1 MRSVHLLRWV
11 LMAVLAATLTFAAVA
26 CGSAEEAQPQ
36 PAGATAEEMAAI
48 VQEAMA
54 AQQPGVTSE
63 EMAAAIQSAMQA
75 QQPGVT
81 TQDVA
86 SEIAKALAAQP
97 GGVTSQEMASAISS
111 AMAAQPGGV
120 TSQEMASAISSALA
134 EQPGG
139 VTSEEMASAIANAL
153 AEQPGVTT
161 DDVASEIAKALAA
174 QPGGVT
180 EEQMAMAVES
190 ALMAQPGISQE
201 DIQMAVES
209 AVEVAVAAAVQ
220 EAVTTAFA
228 QAEVVEITGVAGQA
242 MVNPNAKYGGTLT
255 IADYLF
261 PGLNHHPYEHDGHHM
276 NINSMHGKLIEFNPE
291 TEDRWDLRGD
301 LAASW
306 EVAGDGVTYTFNLD
320 PRATWHDGQPVT
332 AEDVVYS
339 LDTMQDPDTERPRP
353 TFVHLDSYYKQ
364 GNSRAVDQNT
374 VQVTIEY
381 PSGEFLPTLAL
392 AYFNIIAKHW
402 DESDLDKTKWSN
414 SMGAGPFLPGEIEN
428 DVSMEL
434 IKNPDYWKEGFPYVD
449 RIHHFIITESGP
461 TIAAFRTGRVL
472 TQSWA
477 VTPIS
482 NKEAVKLGE
491 EEPDK
496 LDVLW
501 TGSFGPAGMLM
512 PINPPFNDLR
522 IRQAFNL
529 VFDRHEFV
537 EVFGAGPGTDLAAP
551 YFGVD
556 NWYGYTAEEVA
567 NAPGY
572 RQGPN
577 GEKHPDDIAEAKRL
591 LAEWEADHPNGF
603 EATDTTDPWIYTP
616 GEGHKFTM
624 MTRISGD
631 KVSWAELQLEQ
642 LRRFLDI
649 DGTLVPIDSAAGI
662 SRYNAETGYSGAGD
676 FLVAAQDLGQLM
688 MPSTQISFF
697 DGAETCCKWLSEFAP
712 QWFRDAVVEQA
723 TEQDPEKRKEI
734 VRKMQKYLI
743 EEDPGPLLTLWHSV
757 RPHIVNKKLQNFY
770 MGPTLYSQMK
780 WEHVWIEE

>member
-1 MRSVHLLRWV
+1 MASRLVKTRFLVIVPLL
-11 LMAVLAATLTFAAVA
+11 LLLTAVA
-26 CGSAEEAQPQ
+26 CGSAEEPES
-36 PAGATAEEMAAI
+36 PDVAAI
-48 VQEAMA
+48 VQQAMA
-54 AQQPGVTSE
+54 AQQPGVTADD
-63 EMAAAIQSAMQA
+63 MASAIQSALSA
-75 QQPGVT
+75 QPGMT
-81 TQDVA
+81 TQDVG
-86 SEIAKALAAQP
+86 SEIAKAL
-97 GGVTSQEMASAISS
+97 S
-111 AMAAQPGGV
+111 AQPGGV
-120 TSQEMASAISSALA
+120 TSQEMASAISSALSA
-134 EQPGG
+134 QPGGVTSQEMASAISSALSAQPGG
-139 VTSEEMASAIANAL
+139 VTSEEMASAIANVL

-161 DDVASEIAKALAA
+161 DDVAVEIAKALAA

-190 ALMAQPGISQE
+190 ALKAQPGISPE
-201 DIQMAVES
+201 DIQMAVET
-209 AVEVAVAAAVQ
+209 AVAAAV
-220 EAVTTAFA
+220 EAAVTTAFA
-228 QAEVVEITGVAGQA
+228 QAEAVEITEVTTGQA
-242 MVNPNAKYGGTLT
+242 MANPNAKYGGTLT

-291 TEDRWDLRGD
+291 TDDHWDIRGD
-301 LAASW
+301 LAKSW

-320 PRATWHDGQPVT
+320 ERATWHDGLPVT

-353 TFVHLDSYYKQ
+353 VFTQLDSFYKQ
-364 GNSRAVDQNT
+364 GNSRALDQNT
-374 VQVTIEY
+374 VQVTIEN

-402 DESDLDKTKWSN
+402 DESDIDKTKWSN

-434 IKNPDYWKEGFPYVD
+434 IKNPDYWKEGLPYVD
-449 RIHHFIITESGP
+449 RIQHFIITESGP

-472 TQSWA
+472 TQSWL
-477 VTPIS
+477 VTPVS

-501 TGSFGPAGMLM
+501 SGSFGPAGILM

-556 NWYGYTAEEVA
+556 NWYGYTAEEIA

-577 GEKHPDDIAEAKRL
+577 GEKHPDDLAEAKRL
-591 LAEWEADHPNGF
+591 IAEWEAEHPNGF

-649 DGTLVPIDSAAGI
+649 DGTLTPIDSAAGI
-662 SRYNAETGYSGAGD
+662 SRYNAETGYGGAGD
-676 FLVAAQDLGQLM
+676 FLIAAQDLGQLM
-688 MPSTQISFF
+688 MPSTQISLFE
-697 DGAETCCKWLSEFAP
+697 GAETCCKWLSELAP

-723 TEQDPEKRKEI
+723 TEQDPEKRVEI
-734 VRKMQKYLI
+734 VRNMQKYLI

-757 RPHIVNKKLQNFY
+757 RPYIVNKKLQNFH
-770 MGPTLYSQMK
+770 MAPTVFSQLK

>member
-11 LMAVLAATLTFAAVA
+11 LMSALAAALMFAVVA
-26 CGSAEEAQPQ
+26 CGSAEEAQ

-190 ALMAQPGISQE
+190 ALMAQPGISSE

-228 QAEVVEITGVAGQA
+228 QAEEVEVTGVTGQA

-261 PGLNHHPYEHDGHHM
+261 PGLNHHPYEFYGHQM

-291 TEDRWDLRGD
+291 TEERWDIRGD
-301 LAASW
+301 LAARW
-306 EVAGDGVTYTFNLD
+306 EVAGDGVTYTFILD
-320 PRATWHDGQPVT
+320 ERATWHDGLPVT

-339 LDTMQDPDTERPRP
+339 LDTMQDPDTDRPRP
-353 TFVHLDSYYKQ
+353 AFTQLDPFYKK
-364 GNSRAVDQNT
+364 GNSRALDQST
-374 VQVTIEY
+374 VQVTIEN
-381 PSGEFLPTLAL
+381 PSGEFLPTLSL
-392 AYFNIIAKHW
+392 APFNIIAKHW
-402 DESDLDKTKWSN
+402 DESDIDTTKWSN

-449 RIHHFIITESGP
+449 RIQHFIITESGP

-472 TQSWA
+472 TQSWL
-477 VTPIS
+477 VTPLS
-482 NKEAVKLGE
+482 NKEAIKLGE

-496 LDVLW
+496 LDVVW
-501 TGSFGPAGMLM
+501 SGSFGPAGIFMT
-512 PINPPFNDLR
+512 INPPFNDLR

-529 VFDRHEFV
+529 AFDRHEFV

-551 YFGVD
+551 YYGVD
-556 NWYGYTAEEVA
+556 NWYGYTAEELA

-591 LAEWEADHPNGF
+591 IAEWEADHPNGF

-649 DGTLVPIDSAAGI
+649 DGTLTPVDSAAGI
-662 SRYNAETGYSGAGD
+662 SRYNSETGYRGAGD
-676 FLVAAQDLGQLM
+676 FLMAAQDLAMLM
-688 MPSTQISFF
+688 TPGDQTGFITALEQGS
-697 DGAETCCKWLSEFAP
+697 KWLAELAP
-712 QWFRDAVVEQA
+712 QWFKDAMVEQG

-757 RPHIVNKKLQNFY
+757 RPYIVNKKLQNFH
-770 MGPTLYSQMK
+770 MAPTLYAQLK

>member
-11 LMAVLAATLTFAAVA
+11 LMAALAAALMVAVVA
-26 CGSAEEAQPQ
+26 CGSAEPAQ

-81 TQDVA
+81 SEDVA
-86 SEIAKALAAQP
+86 AEIAKALAAQP

-111 AMAAQPGGV
+111 AMAEQPGGV
-120 TSQEMASAISSALA
+120 TSEEMASAISSALA

-153 AEQPGVTT
+153 AEQPGGVTSEEMG
-161 DDVASEIAKALAA
+161 AEIAKALAA

-190 ALMAQPGISQE
+190 ALKAQPGVSQE

-209 AVEVAVAAAVQ
+209 AVAAAVQ

-228 QAEVVEITGVAGQA
+228 QAEEVEITGVTGQA
-242 MVNPNAKYGGTLT
+242 MANPNAKYGGTLT

-261 PGLNHHPYEHDGHHM
+261 PGLNHHPYEFYGHQM

-291 TEDRWDLRGD
+291 TEERWDIRGD
-301 LAASW
+301 LAARW
-306 EVAGDGVTYTFNLD
+306 EVAGDGVTYTFILD
-320 PRATWHDGQPVT
+320 ERATWHDGLPVT

-353 TFVHLDSYYKQ
+353 AFTQLDPFYKK
-364 GNSRAVDQNT
+364 GNSRALDQNT
-374 VQVTIEY
+374 VQVTIEN
-381 PSGEFLPTLAL
+381 PSGEFLPTLSL
-392 AYFNIIAKHW
+392 APFNIIAKHW
-402 DESDLDKTKWSN
+402 GESDIDTTKWSN

-449 RIHHFIITESGP
+449 RIQHFIITESGP

-472 TQSWA
+472 TQSWL

-482 NKEAVKLGE
+482 NKEALKLGE

-496 LDVLW
+496 LDVVW
-501 TGSFGPAGMLM
+501 SGSFGPAGLFMT
-512 PINPPFNDLR
+512 INPPFNDLR

-529 VFDRHEFV
+529 AFDRHEFV
-537 EVFGAGPGTDLAAP
+537 EVFGAGPGTDLVAP
-551 YFGVD
+551 YYGVD

-591 LAEWEADHPNGF
+591 IAEWEAEHPNGF

-662 SRYNAETGYSGAGD
+662 SRYNSETGYQGAGD
-676 FLVAAQDLGQLM
+676 YLIAAQDIAMLM
-688 MPSTQISFF
+688 TPGDQTTFITGFEQ
-697 DGAETCCKWLSEFAP
+697 TTKWLTELAP
-712 QWFRDAVVEQA
+712 QWFKDAMVEQR

-734 VRKMQKYLI
+734 IRKMQKYLI
-743 EEDPGPLLTLWHSV
+743 EEDPGPLVSLWHSV
-757 RPHIVNKKLQNFY
+757 RPYIVNKKLQNFH
-770 MGPTLYSQMK
+770 MAPTLYAQLK

>member
-1 MRSVHLLRWV
+1 MLL
-11 LMAVLAATLTFAAVA
+11 AVAMA
-26 CGSAEEAQPQ
+26 CGSAEPAQPS
-36 PAGATAEEMAAI
+36 GATAEEMAVI

-81 TQDVA
+81 SEDVA

-97 GGVTSQEMASAISS
+97 GGVTSEEMASAISS
-111 AMAAQPGGV
+111 AMAEQPGGV

-153 AEQPGVTT
+153 AEQPGGVTSEEM
-161 DDVASEIAKALAA
+161 ASAIANALAEQPGGVTSDEMGVEIAKALAA

-190 ALMAQPGISQE
+190 ALMAQPGVSQE

-209 AVEVAVAAAVQ
+209 AVAAAVQ

-228 QAEVVEITGVAGQA
+228 QAGEVEVTGVTGQA

-261 PGLNHHPYEHDGHHM
+261 PGLNHHPYEFYGHQM

-291 TEDRWDLRGD
+291 TEDRWDIRGD
-301 LAASW
+301 LAKSW

-320 PRATWHDGQPVT
+320 ERATWHDGLPVT

-339 LDTMQDPDTERPRP
+339 LDAMQDPDTDRPRP
-353 TFVHLDSYYKQ
+353 AFTQLDPFYKQ
-364 GNSRAVDQNT
+364 GNSRALDQHT
-374 VQVTIEY
+374 VQVTIEN
-381 PSGEFLPTLAL
+381 PSGEFLPTLSL
-392 AYFNIIAKHW
+392 APFNIIAKHW
-402 DESDLDKTKWSN
+402 DESDIDTTKWSN

-449 RIHHFIITESGP
+449 RIQHFVITESGP

-472 TQSWA
+472 TQSWL

-482 NKEAVKLGE
+482 NKEAVRLGE

-496 LDVLW
+496 LDVVW
-501 TGSFGPAGMLM
+501 SGSFGPAGMFM
-512 PINPPFNDLR
+512 TVNPPFNDLR

-551 YFGVD
+551 YYGVD

-591 LAEWEADHPNGF
+591 IAEWEADHPNGF

-649 DGTLVPIDSAAGI
+649 DGTLTPIDSAAGI
-662 SRYNAETGYSGAGD
+662 SRYNAETGYGGAGD
-676 FLVAAQDLGQLM
+676 YLIAAQDIGMLM
-688 MPSTQISFF
+688 TPGDQTNFINGFEQ
-697 DGAETCCKWLSEFAP
+697 TTKWLTELAP
-712 QWFRDAVVEQA
+712 QWFKDAMVEQR

-757 RPHIVNKKLQNFY
+757 RPYIVNKKLQNFH
-770 MGPTLYSQMK
+770 MAPTIFAQLK

>member
-1 MRSVHLLRWV
+1 MRSVYMLRWV
-11 LMAVLAATLTFAAVA
+11 LMAVLAVALMFTVLA
-26 CGSAEEAQPQ
+26 CGSAEE
-36 PAGATAEEMAAI
+36 PAPAPTTEDMAAAI
-48 VQEAMA
+48 QQAMA
-54 AQQPGVTSE
+54 AQQPGVTAEDMAAAIQSAMQTQQPGVTAADVASEISKALRAQPGGVTSE

-81 TQDVA
+81 TEDVGA
-86 SEIAKALAAQP
+86 EISKALRAQP
-97 GGVTSQEMASAISS
+97 GGVTSED
-111 AMAAQPGGV
+111 
-120 TSQEMASAISSALA
+120 
-134 EQPGG
+134 
-139 VTSEEMASAIANAL
+139 MASAIANAL

-161 DDVASEIAKALAA
+161 DDVAAEIAKALAA

-190 ALMAQPGISQE
+190 ALKAQPGISQE
-201 DIQMAVES
+201 DIQMAVEA
-209 AVEVAVAAAVQ
+209 AVEEAVQ
-220 EAVTTAFA
+220 AAVTTAFA
-228 QAEVVEITGVAGQA
+228 QAGEVEVTGVTGQA
-242 MVNPNAKYGGTLT
+242 MANPNAKYGGTLT

-261 PGLNHHPYEHDGHHM
+261 PGLNHHPYEFYGHQM

-291 TEDRWDLRGD
+291 TEERWDIRGD
-301 LAASW
+301 LAKSW
-306 EVAGDGVTYTFNLD
+306 EVASDGVTYTFNID
-320 PRATWHDGQPVT
+320 ERATWHDGLPVT
-332 AEDVVYS
+332 AGDVVYS

-353 TFVHLDSYYKQ
+353 AFTQLDPFYKQ

-374 VQVTIEY
+374 VQVTIEN
-381 PSGEFLPTLAL
+381 PSGEFLPILAT
-392 AYFNIIAKHW
+392 APFNIIAKHW
-402 DESDLDKTKWSN
+402 GESDIDTTKWSN

-434 IKNPDYWKEGFPYVD
+434 IKNPDYWKDGLPYLD
-449 RIHHFIITESGP
+449 RIQHFIITESGP

-472 TQSWA
+472 TQSWL

-482 NKEAVKLGE
+482 NKEAIKLGE

-496 LDVLW
+496 LDVVW
-501 TGSFGPAGMLM
+501 SGSFGPAGLFMTV
-512 PINPPFNDLR
+512 NPPFNDLR

-529 VFDRHEFV
+529 AFDRHEFV
-537 EVFGAGPGTDLAAP
+537 EVFGAGPGTDLVAP

-577 GEKHPDDIAEAKRL
+577 GEKHPDDLAEAKRL
-591 LAEWEADHPNGF
+591 IAEWEAEHPNGF

-631 KVSWAELQLEQ
+631 KVSWAELQLEH

-649 DGTLVPIDSAAGI
+649 DGTLTPIDSAAGI
-662 SRYNAETGYSGAGD
+662 SRYNAGTGYGGAGD
-676 FLVAAQDLGQLM
+676 YLIAAQDIAMLM
-688 MPSTQISFF
+688 TPGDQTNFINGFEQ
-697 DGAETCCKWLSEFAP
+697 TTKWLSELAP
-712 QWFRDAVVEQA
+712 QWFKDAMVEQN

-743 EEDPGPLLTLWHSV
+743 EEDPGPLVSLWHSV
-757 RPHIVNKKLQNFY
+757 RPYIVNKKLQNFH
-770 MGPTLYSQMK
+770 MAPTLYAQLK
-780 WEHVWIEE
+780 WEHVWIEEE

>member
-1 MRSVHLLRWV
+1 MRSVYLLRWI
-11 LMAVLAATLTFAAVA
+11 LMAVLAATLMFTAMA
-26 CGSAEEAQPQ
+26 CGSAEA
-36 PAGATAEEMAAI
+36 PAPPAPTPVNFAAI
-48 VQEAMA
+48 VQEAMQ
-54 AQQPGVTSE
+54 AQQPGVTAE
-63 EMAAAIQSAMQA
+63 GVAGAIQSALA

-81 TQDVA
+81 TQDVG
-86 SEIAKALAAQP
+86 SEIAKALRAQP
-97 GGVTSQEMASAISS
+97 GGVTSQ
-111 AMAAQPGGV
+111 
-120 TSQEMASAISSALA
+120 
-134 EQPGG
+134 
-139 VTSEEMASAIANAL
+139 EMASAIANAL

-161 DDVASEIAKALAA
+161 EEVGSEIAKALRA

-180 EEQMAMAVES
+180 EEQMAMAVEG
-190 ALMAQPGISQE
+190 ALKAQPGVSQE
-201 DIQMAVES
+201 DIQR
-209 AVEVAVAAAVQ
+209 AVAAAVEEAVQ
-220 EAVTTAFA
+220 AAVTTAFGQVA
-228 QAEVVEITGVAGQA
+228 AVEITGVTGQA

-261 PGLNHHPYEHDGHHM
+261 PGLNHHPYEFYGHQM

-291 TEDRWDLRGD
+291 TEERWDIRGD

-306 EVAGDGVTYTFNLD
+306 EVASDGVTYTFNLD
-320 PRATWHDGQPVT
+320 ERATWHDGLPVT

-353 TFVHLDSYYKQ
+353 AFTQLDSFYKQ
-364 GNSRAVDQNT
+364 GNSRAVDQDT
-374 VQVTIEY
+374 VQVTIEN
-381 PSGEFLPTLAL
+381 PSGEFIPTLAL
-392 AYFNIIAKHW
+392 SPFNIIAKHW
-402 DESDLDKTKWSN
+402 DESDIDTTKWSN

-428 DVSMEL
+428 DVSIEL

-449 RIHHFIITESGP
+449 RIQHFIITESGP

-472 TQSWA
+472 TQSWL
-477 VTPIS
+477 VTPMS
-482 NKEAVKLGE
+482 NKEAIKLGE

-496 LDVLW
+496 LDVVW
-501 TGSFGPAGMLM
+501 SGSFGPAGMFM
-512 PINPPFNDLR
+512 TINPPFNDLR

-551 YFGVD
+551 YYGVD

-567 NAPGY
+567 NSPGY

-591 LAEWEADHPNGF
+591 IAEWEAEHPNGF

-649 DGTLVPIDSAAGI
+649 DGTLTPIDSAAGI
-662 SRYNAETGYSGAGD
+662 SRYNAGTGYRGAGD
-676 FLVAAQDLGQLM
+676 YLIAAQDIAMLM
-688 MPSTQISFF
+688 TPGDQTTFI
-697 DGAETCCKWLSEFAP
+697 DGFEDTTKWKTELAP
-712 QWFRDAVVEQA
+712 QWFKDAMVEQR

-757 RPHIVNKKLQNFY
+757 RPYIVNKKLQNFH
-770 MGPTLYSQMK
+770 MAPTLYSQLK
-780 WEHVWIEE
+780 WEHVWIQE

>member
-1 MRSVHLLRWV
+1 MRSVYLLRWI
-11 LMAVLAATLTFAAVA
+11 LMAVLAATLMFTAMA
-26 CGSAEEAQPQ
+26 CGSAEA
-36 PAGATAEEMAAI
+36 PAPPAPTPVNFAAI
-48 VQEAMA
+48 VQEAMQ
-54 AQQPGVTSE
+54 AQQPGVTAE
-63 EMAAAIQSAMQA
+63 DMAAAIQQAMQA

-81 TQDVA
+81 TQDVG
-86 SEIAKALAAQP
+86 SEIAKALRAQP
-97 GGVTSQEMASAISS
+97 GGVTSQ
-111 AMAAQPGGV
+111 
-120 TSQEMASAISSALA
+120 
-134 EQPGG
+134 
-139 VTSEEMASAIANAL
+139 EMASAIANAL

-161 DDVASEIAKALAA
+161 DDMAAEIAKALRA

-190 ALMAQPGISQE
+190 ALKAQPGISPE
-201 DIQMAVES
+201 DIQMAVAA
-209 AVEVAVAAAVQ
+209 AVEVAVQA
-220 EAVTTAFA
+220 AVTTAFGQVTA
-228 QAEVVEITGVAGQA
+228 VEITGVTGQA
-242 MVNPNAKYGGTLT
+242 MANPNAKYGGTLT

-261 PGLNHHPYEHDGHHM
+261 PGLNHHPYEFYGHQM

-291 TEDRWDLRGD
+291 TEDRWDIRGD

-320 PRATWHDGQPVT
+320 ERATWHDGLPVT

-353 TFVHLDSYYKQ
+353 AFTQLDSFYKQ

-374 VQVTIEY
+374 VQVTIEN
-381 PSGEFLPTLAL
+381 PSGEFIPTLAL
-392 AYFNIIAKHW
+392 SPFNIIAKHW
-402 DESDLDKTKWSN
+402 GESDIDTTKWSN

-428 DVSMEL
+428 DVSIEL
-434 IKNPDYWKEGFPYVD
+434 IKNPDYWKEGLPYVD
-449 RIHHFIITESGP
+449 RIQHFIITESGP

-472 TQSWA
+472 TQSWL
-477 VTPIS
+477 VTPMS
-482 NKEAVKLGE
+482 NKEAIKLGE

-496 LDVLW
+496 LDVVW
-501 TGSFGPAGMLM
+501 SGSFGPAGIFMT
-512 PINPPFNDLR
+512 INPPFNDLR

-537 EVFGAGPGTDLAAP
+537 DVFGAGPGTDLAAP
-551 YFGVD
+551 YYGVD

-567 NAPGY
+567 NSPGY

-591 LAEWEADHPNGF
+591 IAEWEAEHPNGF

-649 DGTLVPIDSAAGI
+649 DGTLTPIDSAAGI
-662 SRYNAETGYSGAGD
+662 SRYNAGTGYRGAGD
-676 FLVAAQDLGQLM
+676 YLIAAQDIAMLM
-688 MPSTQISFF
+688 TPGDQTTFI
-697 DGAETCCKWLSEFAP
+697 DGFEDTTKWKTELAP
-712 QWFRDAVVEQA
+712 QWFKDAMVEQR

-743 EEDPGPLLTLWHSV
+743 EEDPGPLLSLWHSV
-757 RPHIVNKKLQNFY
+757 RPYIVNKKLQNFH
-770 MGPTLYSQMK
+770 MAPTLYSQLK
-780 WEHVWIEE
+780 WEHVWIQE

>member
-11 LMAVLAATLTFAAVA
+11 LMAALSVALMVAVVA
-26 CGSAEEAQPQ
+26 CGSAEPAQ

-120 TSQEMASAISSALA
+120 TSEEMASAISSALA

-161 DDVASEIAKALAA
+161 DDVAAEIAKALAA

-190 ALMAQPGISQE
+190 ALKAQPGVSQE

-209 AVEVAVAAAVQ
+209 AVAAAVQ

-228 QAEVVEITGVAGQA
+228 QAEEVEVTGVTGQA

-261 PGLNHHPYEHDGHHM
+261 PGLNHHPYEFYGHQM

-291 TEDRWDLRGD
+291 TEERWDIRGD
-301 LAASW
+301 LAARW
-306 EVAGDGVTYTFNLD
+306 EVAGDGVTYTFTLD
-320 PRATWHDGQPVT
+320 ERATWHDGLPVT

-339 LDTMQDPDTERPRP
+339 LDTMQDPDTDRPRP
-353 TFVHLDSYYKQ
+353 AFTQLDSFYKK
-364 GNSRAVDQNT
+364 GNSRALDQNT
-374 VQVTIEY
+374 VQVTIEN
-381 PSGEFLPTLAL
+381 PSGEFLPTLSL
-392 AYFNIIAKHW
+392 APFNIIAKHW
-402 DESDLDKTKWSN
+402 DESDIDTTKWSN

-472 TQSWA
+472 TQSWL
-477 VTPIS
+477 VTPLS

-496 LDVLW
+496 LDVVW
-501 TGSFGPAGMLM
+501 SGSFGPAGIFMT
-512 PINPPFNDLR
+512 INPPFNDLR

-529 VFDRHEFV
+529 AFDRHEFV

-551 YFGVD
+551 YYGVD
-556 NWYGYTAEEVA
+556 NWYGYTAEELA
-567 NAPGY
+567 NAPGF

-591 LAEWEADHPNGF
+591 IAEWEADHPNGF

-649 DGTLVPIDSAAGI
+649 DGTLTPVDSAAGI
-662 SRYNAETGYSGAGD
+662 SRYNSETGYRGAGD
-676 FLVAAQDLGQLM
+676 FLMAAQDLAMLM
-688 MPSTQISFF
+688 TPGDQTGFITALEQGS
-697 DGAETCCKWLSEFAP
+697 KWTTELAP
-712 QWFRDAVVEQA
+712 QWFKDAMVEQG

-757 RPHIVNKKLQNFY
+757 RPYIVNKKLQNFH
-770 MGPTLYSQMK
+770 MAPTLYAQLK

>member
-1 MRSVHLLRWV
+1 MRSVYLLRWI
-11 LMAVLAATLTFAAVA
+11 LMAVLAATLMFTAMA
-26 CGSAEEAQPQ
+26 CGSAEA
-36 PAGATAEEMAAI
+36 PAPPAPTPVNFAAI
-48 VQEAMA
+48 VQEAMQ
-54 AQQPGVTSE
+54 AQQPGVTAE
-63 EMAAAIQSAMQA
+63 DMAAAIQQAMQA

-81 TQDVA
+81 TQDVG
-86 SEIAKALAAQP
+86 SEIAKALRAQP
-97 GGVTSQEMASAISS
+97 GGVTSQEMASAI
-111 AMAAQPGGV
+111 AN
-120 TSQEMASAISSALA
+120 ALA

-139 VTSEEMASAIANAL
+139 VTSDEMGATIAN
-153 AEQPGVTT
+153 
-161 DDVASEIAKALAA
+161 ALAA

-190 ALMAQPGISQE
+190 ALKAQPGISPE
-201 DIQMAVES
+201 DIQMAVAA
-209 AVEVAVAAAVQ
+209 AVEVAVQA
-220 EAVTTAFA
+220 AVTTAFGQVTA
-228 QAEVVEITGVAGQA
+228 VEITGVTGQA
-242 MVNPNAKYGGTLT
+242 MANPNAKYGGTLT

-261 PGLNHHPYEHDGHHM
+261 PGLNHHPYEFYGHQM

-291 TEDRWDLRGD
+291 TEDRWDIRGD

-320 PRATWHDGQPVT
+320 ERATWHDGLPVT

-353 TFVHLDSYYKQ
+353 AFTQLDPFYKQ

-374 VQVTIEY
+374 VQVTIEN
-381 PSGEFLPTLAL
+381 PSGEFLPTLSL
-392 AYFNIIAKHW
+392 AVFNIIAKHW
-402 DESDLDKTKWSN
+402 GESDIDTTKWSN

-449 RIHHFIITESGP
+449 RIQHFIITESGP

-472 TQSWA
+472 TQSWL
-477 VTPIS
+477 VTPMS
-482 NKEAVKLGE
+482 NKEAIKLGE

-496 LDVLW
+496 LDVVW
-501 TGSFGPAGMLM
+501 SGSFGPAGIFMT
-512 PINPPFNDLR
+512 INPPFNDLR

-537 EVFGAGPGTDLAAP
+537 DVFGAGPGTDLAAP
-551 YFGVD
+551 YYGVD

-567 NAPGY
+567 NSPGY

-591 LAEWEADHPNGF
+591 IAEWEAEHPNGF

-649 DGTLVPIDSAAGI
+649 DGTLTPIDSAAGI
-662 SRYNAETGYSGAGD
+662 SRYNAGTGYRGAGD
-676 FLVAAQDLGQLM
+676 YLIAAQDIAMLM
-688 MPSTQISFF
+688 TPGDQTTFI
-697 DGAETCCKWLSEFAP
+697 DGFEDTTKWKTELAP
-712 QWFRDAVVEQA
+712 QWFKDAMVEQR

-757 RPHIVNKKLQNFY
+757 RPYIVNKKLQNFH
-770 MGPTLYSQMK
+770 MAPTLYSQLK
-780 WEHVWIEE
+780 WEHVWIQE

>member
-11 LMAVLAATLTFAAVA
+11 LMAALSVALMVAVMA
-26 CGSAEEAQPQ
+26 CGSAEPAQ

-81 TQDVA
+81 SEDVA

-161 DDVASEIAKALAA
+161 DDVAAEIAKALAA

-190 ALMAQPGISQE
+190 ALKAQPGISQE

-228 QAEVVEITGVAGQA
+228 QAEEVEVTGVTGQA

-261 PGLNHHPYEHDGHHM
+261 PGLNHHPYEFYGHQM

-291 TEDRWDLRGD
+291 TEERWDIRGD
-301 LAASW
+301 LAARW
-306 EVAGDGVTYTFNLD
+306 EVAGDGVTYTFILD
-320 PRATWHDGQPVT
+320 ERATWHDGMPVT

-339 LDTMQDPDTERPRP
+339 LDTMQDPDTDRPRP
-353 TFVHLDSYYKQ
+353 AFTQLDSFYKK
-364 GNSRAVDQNT
+364 GNSRALDQNT
-374 VQVTIEY
+374 VQVTIEN
-381 PSGEFLPTLAL
+381 PSGEFLPTLSL
-392 AYFNIIAKHW
+392 APFNIIAKHW
-402 DESDLDKTKWSN
+402 DESDIDTTKWSN

-472 TQSWA
+472 TQSWL

-496 LDVLW
+496 LDVVW
-501 TGSFGPAGMLM
+501 SGSFGPAGIFMT
-512 PINPPFNDLR
+512 INPPFNDLR

-529 VFDRHEFV
+529 AFDRHEFV

-551 YFGVD
+551 YYGVD
-556 NWYGYTAEEVA
+556 NWYGYTAEELA
-567 NAPGY
+567 NAPGF

-591 LAEWEADHPNGF
+591 IAEWEADHPNGF

-649 DGTLVPIDSAAGI
+649 DGTLTPVDSAAGI
-662 SRYNAETGYSGAGD
+662 SRYNSETGYRGAGD
-676 FLVAAQDLGQLM
+676 FLMAAQDLAMLM
-688 MPSTQISFF
+688 TPGDQTGFITALEQGS
-697 DGAETCCKWLSEFAP
+697 KWLSELAP
-712 QWFRDAVVEQA
+712 QWFKDAMVEQG

-757 RPHIVNKKLQNFY
+757 RPYIVNKKLQNFH
-770 MGPTLYSQMK
+770 MAPTLYAQLK

>member
-11 LMAVLAATLTFAAVA
+11 LMAVLTVALMFAVMA
-26 CGSAEEAQPQ
+26 CGSAEPAQ

-161 DDVASEIAKALAA
+161 DDVAAEIAKALAA

-228 QAEVVEITGVAGQA
+228 QAEEVEITGVTGQA
-242 MVNPNAKYGGTLT
+242 MANPNAKYGGTLT

-261 PGLNHHPYEHDGHHM
+261 PGLNHHPYEHSGHQL

-291 TEDRWDLRGD
+291 TEDRWDIRGD
-301 LAASW
+301 LAATW
-306 EVAGDGVTYTFNLD
+306 GVAGDGVTYTFNLD
-320 PRATWHDGQPVT
+320 ERATWHDGQPVT

-353 TFVHLDSYYKQ
+353 NFNILDSHYKQ
-364 GNSRAVDQNT
+364 GNSRALDQNT
-374 VQVTIEY
+374 VAVTIEN
-381 PSGEFLPTLAL
+381 PSAEFLPILAL
-392 AYFNIIAKHW
+392 AYFSIIAKHW
-402 DESDLDKTKWSN
+402 DESDIDTTKWSN

-449 RIHHFIITESGP
+449 RIQHFVITESGP

-472 TQSWA
+472 TQSWL
-477 VTPIS
+477 VTPLS
-482 NKEAVKLGE
+482 NKEAKKLGE

-501 TGSFGPAGMLM
+501 SGSFGPAGMFM
-512 PINPPFNDLR
+512 TINPPFNDLR

-529 VFDRHEFV
+529 AFDRHEFV

-591 LAEWEADHPNGF
+591 IAEWEADHPNGF

-662 SRYNAETGYSGAGD
+662 SRYSAETGYRGAGD
-676 FLVAAQDLGQLM
+676 FLVAAQDLGMLMTPGAQL
-688 MPSTQISFF
+688 SLIDAIEQT
-697 DGAETCCKWLSEFAP
+697 TKWKTELAP
-712 QWFRDAVVEQA
+712 QWFKDAMVEQG

-743 EEDPGPLLTLWHSV
+743 EEDPGPLVTLWHSV
-757 RPHIVNKKLQNFY
+757 RPYIVNKKLQNFH
-770 MGPTLYSQMK
+770 MAPTLYAQLK

>member
-1 MRSVHLLRWV
+1 MRSVYLLRWI
-11 LMAVLAATLTFAAVA
+11 LMAVLAATLMFTAMA
-26 CGSAEEAQPQ
+26 CGSAEA
-36 PAGATAEEMAAI
+36 PAPPAPTPVNFAAI
-48 VQEAMA
+48 VQEAMQ
-54 AQQPGVTSE
+54 AQQPGVTAE
-63 EMAAAIQSAMQA
+63 DMAAAIQEAMQA

-81 TQDVA
+81 TQDVG
-86 SEIAKALAAQP
+86 SEIAKALRAQP
-97 GGVTSQEMASAISS
+97 GGVTSQ
-111 AMAAQPGGV
+111 
-120 TSQEMASAISSALA
+120 
-134 EQPGG
+134 
-139 VTSEEMASAIANAL
+139 EMASAIANAL

-161 DDVASEIAKALAA
+161 DDMAAEIAKALRA

-190 ALMAQPGISQE
+190 ALKAQPGISTE

-209 AVEVAVAAAVQ
+209 AVEVAVAAAV
-220 EAVTTAFA
+220 TTAFA
-228 QAEVVEITGVAGQA
+228 QAGEVEITGVTGQA
-242 MVNPNAKYGGTLT
+242 MANPNAKYGGTLT
-255 IADYLF
+255 IANYLF
-261 PGLNHHPYEHDGHHM
+261 PGLNHHPYEFYGHQM

-291 TEDRWDLRGD
+291 TEDRWDIRGD
-301 LAASW
+301 LAARW

-320 PRATWHDGQPVT
+320 ERATWHDGLPVT

-353 TFVHLDSYYKQ
+353 AFTQLDPFYKQ

-374 VQVTIEY
+374 VQVTIEN
-381 PSGEFLPTLAL
+381 PSGEFLPTLSL
-392 AYFNIIAKHW
+392 AVFNIIAKHLG
-402 DESDLDKTKWSN
+402 ESDIDTTKWSN

-434 IKNPDYWKEGFPYVD
+434 IKNPDYWKEGLPYVD
-449 RIHHFIITESGP
+449 RIQHFIITESGP

-472 TQSWA
+472 TQSWL
-477 VTPIS
+477 VTPMS
-482 NKEAVKLGE
+482 NKEAIKLGE

-496 LDVLW
+496 LDVVW
-501 TGSFGPAGMLM
+501 SGSFGPAGMFM
-512 PINPPFNDLR
+512 TINPPFNDLR

-537 EVFGAGPGTDLAAP
+537 DVFGAGPGTDLAAP
-551 YFGVD
+551 YYGVD

-567 NAPGY
+567 NSPGY

-591 LAEWEADHPNGF
+591 IAEWEAEHPNGF

-649 DGTLVPIDSAAGI
+649 DGTLTPVDSAAGI
-662 SRYNAETGYSGAGD
+662 SRYNSETGYRGAGD
-676 FLVAAQDLGQLM
+676 FLMAAQDLAMLM
-688 MPSTQISFF
+688 TPGDQTGFITALEQGS
-697 DGAETCCKWLSEFAP
+697 KWKTELAP
-712 QWFRDAVVEQA
+712 QWFKDAMVEQG

-757 RPHIVNKKLQNFY
+757 RPYIVNKKLQNFH
-770 MGPTLYSQMK
+770 MAPTLYSQLK
-780 WEHVWIEE
+780 WEHVWIQE

>member
-1 MRSVHLLRWV
+1 MRSVYLLRWI
-11 LMAVLAATLTFAAVA
+11 LMAVLAATLMFTAMA
-26 CGSAEEAQPQ
+26 CGSAEA
-36 PAGATAEEMAAI
+36 PAPPAPTPVNFAAI
-48 VQEAMA
+48 VQEAMQ
-54 AQQPGVTSE
+54 AQQPGVTAE
-63 EMAAAIQSAMQA
+63 DMAAAIQQAMQA

-81 TQDVA
+81 TQDVG
-86 SEIAKALAAQP
+86 SEIAKALRAQP
-97 GGVTSQEMASAISS
+97 GGVTSQ
-111 AMAAQPGGV
+111 
-120 TSQEMASAISSALA
+120 
-134 EQPGG
+134 
-139 VTSEEMASAIANAL
+139 EMASAIANAL

-161 DDVASEIAKALAA
+161 DDMAAEIAKALRA

-190 ALMAQPGISQE
+190 ALKAQPGISQE
-201 DIQMAVES
+201 DIQS
-209 AVEVAVAAAVQ
+209 AVETAVAAAV
-220 EAVTTAFA
+220 EAAVTTAFA
-228 QAEVVEITGVAGQA
+228 QAEAVEITEVTTGQA
-242 MVNPNAKYGGTLT
+242 MANPNAKYGGTLT

-291 TEDRWDLRGD
+291 TDDHWDIRGD

-320 PRATWHDGQPVT
+320 ERATWHDGLPVT

-353 TFVHLDSYYKQ
+353 VFTQLDSFYKK

-374 VQVTIEY
+374 VQLTIEN

-402 DESDLDKTKWSN
+402 DESDIDKTKWSN

-434 IKNPDYWKEGFPYVD
+434 IKNPDYWKEGLPYVD
-449 RIHHFIITESGP
+449 RIQHFIITESGP

-472 TQSWA
+472 TQSWL
-477 VTPIS
+477 VTPLS

-501 TGSFGPAGMLM
+501 SGSFGPAGILM

-567 NAPGY
+567 NSPGY
-572 RQGPN
+572 RQLN
-577 GEKHPDDIAEAKRL
+577 GEKHPDDLAEAKRL
-591 LAEWEADHPNGF
+591 LAEWEAEHPNGF

-649 DGTLVPIDSAAGI
+649 DGTLTPIDSAAGI

-676 FLVAAQDLGQLM
+676 FLMAAQDLGQLM
-688 MPSTQISFF
+688 MPSTQISLFE
-697 DGAETCCKWLSEFAP
+697 GAETCCKWLSELAP

-723 TEQDPEKRKEI
+723 TEQDPEKRVEI
-734 VRKMQKYLI
+734 VRNMQKYLI

-757 RPHIVNKKLQNFY
+757 RPYIVNKKLQNFH
-770 MGPTLYSQMK
+770 MTPTIYAQLK

>member
-1 MRSVHLLRWV
+1 MRSVYLLRWI
-11 LMAVLAATLTFAAVA
+11 LMAVLAATLMFTAMA
-26 CGSAEEAQPQ
+26 CGSAEA
-36 PAGATAEEMAAI
+36 PAPPAPTPVNFAAI
-48 VQEAMA
+48 VQEAMQ
-54 AQQPGVTSE
+54 AQQPGVTAE
-63 EMAAAIQSAMQA
+63 DMAAAIQQAMQA

-81 TQDVA
+81 TQDVG
-86 SEIAKALAAQP
+86 SEIAKALRAQP
-97 GGVTSQEMASAISS
+97 GGVTSQ
-111 AMAAQPGGV
+111 
-120 TSQEMASAISSALA
+120 
-134 EQPGG
+134 
-139 VTSEEMASAIANAL
+139 EMASAIANAL

-161 DDVASEIAKALAA
+161 DDMAAEIAKALRA

-190 ALMAQPGISQE
+190 ALKAQPGISPE
-201 DIQMAVES
+201 DIQMAVAA
-209 AVEVAVAAAVQ
+209 AVEVAVQA
-220 EAVTTAFA
+220 AVTTAFGQVTA
-228 QAEVVEITGVAGQA
+228 VEITGVTGQA
-242 MVNPNAKYGGTLT
+242 MANPNAKYGGTLT

-261 PGLNHHPYEHDGHHM
+261 PGLNHHPYEFYGHQM

-291 TEDRWDLRGD
+291 TEDRWDIRGD

-320 PRATWHDGQPVT
+320 ERATWHDGLPVT

-353 TFVHLDSYYKQ
+353 VFTQLDSFYKK

-374 VQVTIEY
+374 VQLTIEN

-402 DESDLDKTKWSN
+402 DESDIDKTKWSN

-434 IKNPDYWKEGFPYVD
+434 IKNPDYWKEGLPYVD
-449 RIHHFIITESGP
+449 RIQHFIITESGP

-472 TQSWA
+472 TQSWL
-477 VTPIS
+477 VTPMS
-482 NKEAVKLGE
+482 NKEAIKLGE

-496 LDVLW
+496 LDVVW
-501 TGSFGPAGMLM
+501 SGSFGPAGMFM
-512 PINPPFNDLR
+512 TINPPFNDLR

-537 EVFGAGPGTDLAAP
+537 DVFGAGPGTDLAAP
-551 YFGVD
+551 YYGVD

-567 NAPGY
+567 NSPGY

-591 LAEWEADHPNGF
+591 IAEWEAEHPNGF

-649 DGTLVPIDSAAGI
+649 DGTLTPIDSAAGI
-662 SRYNAETGYSGAGD
+662 SRYNAGTGYRGAGD
-676 FLVAAQDLGQLM
+676 YLIAAQDIAMLM
-688 MPSTQISFF
+688 TPGDQTTFI
-697 DGAETCCKWLSEFAP
+697 DGFEDTTKWKTELAP
-712 QWFRDAVVEQA
+712 QWFKDAMVEQR

-743 EEDPGPLLTLWHSV
+743 EEDPGPLLSLWHSV
-757 RPHIVNKKLQNFY
+757 RPYIVNKKLQNFH
-770 MGPTLYSQMK
+770 MAPTLYSQLK
-780 WEHVWIEE
+780 WEHVWIQE

>member
-1 MRSVHLLRWV
+1 
-11 LMAVLAATLTFAAVA
+11 MAVLAATLMFTAMA
-26 CGSAEEAQPQ
+26 CGSAEA
-36 PAGATAEEMAAI
+36 PAPPAPTPVNFAAI
-48 VQEAMA
+48 VQEAMQ
-54 AQQPGVTSE
+54 AQQPGVTAE
-63 EMAAAIQSAMQA
+63 DMAAAIQQAMQA

-81 TQDVA
+81 TQDVG
-86 SEIAKALAAQP
+86 SEIAKALRAQP
-97 GGVTSQEMASAISS
+97 GGVTSQEMASAI
-111 AMAAQPGGV
+111 AN
-120 TSQEMASAISSALA
+120 ALA

-139 VTSEEMASAIANAL
+139 VTSDEMGATIAN
-153 AEQPGVTT
+153 
-161 DDVASEIAKALAA
+161 ALAA

-190 ALMAQPGISQE
+190 ALKAQPGISPE
-201 DIQMAVES
+201 DIQMAVAA
-209 AVEVAVAAAVQ
+209 AVEVAVQA
-220 EAVTTAFA
+220 AVTTAFGQVTA
-228 QAEVVEITGVAGQA
+228 VEITGVTGQA
-242 MVNPNAKYGGTLT
+242 MANPNAKYGGTLT

-261 PGLNHHPYEHDGHHM
+261 PGLNHHPYEFYGHQM

-291 TEDRWDLRGD
+291 TEDRWDIRGD

-320 PRATWHDGQPVT
+320 ERATWHDGLPVT

-353 TFVHLDSYYKQ
+353 AFTQLDPFYKQ

-374 VQVTIEY
+374 VQVTIEN
-381 PSGEFLPTLAL
+381 PSGEFLPTLSL
-392 AYFNIIAKHW
+392 AVFNIIAKHW
-402 DESDLDKTKWSN
+402 GESDIDTTKWSN

-434 IKNPDYWKEGFPYVD
+434 IKNPDYWKEGLPYVD
-449 RIHHFIITESGP
+449 RIQHFIITESGP

-472 TQSWA
+472 TQSWL
-477 VTPIS
+477 VTPMS
-482 NKEAVKLGE
+482 NKEAIKLGE

-496 LDVLW
+496 LDVVW
-501 TGSFGPAGMLM
+501 SGSFGPAGMFM
-512 PINPPFNDLR
+512 TINPPFNDLR

-529 VFDRHEFV
+529 AFDRHEFV

-551 YFGVD
+551 YYGVD
-556 NWYGYTAEEVA
+556 NWYGYTAEELA

-591 LAEWEADHPNGF
+591 IAEWEAEHPNGF

-649 DGTLVPIDSAAGI
+649 DGTLTPIDSAAGI
-662 SRYNAETGYSGAGD
+662 SRYNAGTGYRGAGD
-676 FLVAAQDLGQLM
+676 YLIAAQDIAMLM
-688 MPSTQISFF
+688 TPGDQTTFI
-697 DGAETCCKWLSEFAP
+697 DGFEDTTKWKTELAP
-712 QWFRDAVVEQA
+712 QWFKDAMVEQR

-743 EEDPGPLLTLWHSV
+743 EEDPGPLLSLWHSV
-757 RPHIVNKKLQNFY
+757 RPYIVNKKLQNFH
-770 MGPTLYSQMK
+770 MAPTLYSQLK
-780 WEHVWIEE
+780 WEHVWIQE

>member
-1 MRSVHLLRWV
+1 MRSVYLLRWI
-11 LMAVLAATLTFAAVA
+11 LMAVLAATLMFTAMA
-26 CGSAEEAQPQ
+26 CGSAEA
-36 PAGATAEEMAAI
+36 PAPPAPTPVNFAAI
-48 VQEAMA
+48 VQEAMQ
-54 AQQPGVTSE
+54 AQQPGVTAE
-63 EMAAAIQSAMQA
+63 DMAAAIQQAMQA

-81 TQDVA
+81 TQDVG
-86 SEIAKALAAQP
+86 SEIAKALRAQP
-97 GGVTSQEMASAISS
+97 GGVTSQ
-111 AMAAQPGGV
+111 
-120 TSQEMASAISSALA
+120 
-134 EQPGG
+134 
-139 VTSEEMASAIANAL
+139 EMASAIANAL

-161 DDVASEIAKALAA
+161 DDMAAEIAKALRA

-190 ALMAQPGISQE
+190 ALKAQPGISPE
-201 DIQMAVES
+201 DIQS
-209 AVEVAVAAAVQ
+209 AVETAVAAAV
-220 EAVTTAFA
+220 EAAVTTAFA
-228 QAEVVEITGVAGQA
+228 QAEAVEITEVTTGQA
-242 MVNPNAKYGGTLT
+242 MANPNAKYGGTLT

-291 TEDRWDLRGD
+291 TDDHWDIRGD

-320 PRATWHDGQPVT
+320 ERATWHDGLPVT

-353 TFVHLDSYYKQ
+353 AFTQLDSFYKQ

-374 VQVTIEY
+374 VQVTIEN

-402 DESDLDKTKWSN
+402 DESDIDTTKWSN

-434 IKNPDYWKEGFPYVD
+434 IKNPDYWKEGLPYVD
-449 RIHHFIITESGP
+449 RIQHFIITESGP

-472 TQSWA
+472 TQSWL
-477 VTPIS
+477 VTPLS

-501 TGSFGPAGMLM
+501 SGSFGPAGILM

-551 YFGVD
+551 YYGVD

-567 NAPGY
+567 NSPGY

-577 GEKHPDDIAEAKRL
+577 GEKHPDDYSRGQ
-591 LAEWEADHPNGF
+591 EADRRVG
-603 EATDTTDPWIYTP
+603 
-616 GEGHKFTM
+616 
-624 MTRISGD
+624 SG
-631 KVSWAELQLEQ
+631 
-642 LRRFLDI
+642 
-649 DGTLVPIDSAAGI
+649 T
-662 SRYNAETGYSGAGD
+662 
-676 FLVAAQDLGQLM
+676 
-688 MPSTQISFF
+688 
-697 DGAETCCKWLSEFAP
+697 P
-712 QWFRDAVVEQA
+712 QWLR
-723 TEQDPEKRKEI
+723 
-734 VRKMQKYLI
+734 
-743 EEDPGPLLTLWHSV
+743 GH
-757 RPHIVNKKLQNFY
+757 
-770 MGPTLYSQMK
+770 
-780 WEHVWIEE
+780 

>member
-1 MRSVHLLRWV
+1 MRSVYLLRWI
-11 LMAVLAATLTFAAVA
+11 LMAVLAATLMFTAMA
-26 CGSAEEAQPQ
+26 CGSAEA
-36 PAGATAEEMAAI
+36 PAPPAPTPVNFAAI
-48 VQEAMA
+48 VQEAMQ
-54 AQQPGVTSE
+54 AQQPGVTAE
-63 EMAAAIQSAMQA
+63 DMAAAIQQAMQA

-81 TQDVA
+81 TQDVG
-86 SEIAKALAAQP
+86 SEIAKALRAQP
-97 GGVTSQEMASAISS
+97 GGVTSQEMASAI
-111 AMAAQPGGV
+111 AN
-120 TSQEMASAISSALA
+120 ALA

-139 VTSEEMASAIANAL
+139 VTSDEMGATIAN
-153 AEQPGVTT
+153 
-161 DDVASEIAKALAA
+161 ALAA

-190 ALMAQPGISQE
+190 ALKAQPGISPE
-201 DIQMAVES
+201 DIQMAVAA
-209 AVEVAVAAAVQ
+209 AVEVAVQA
-220 EAVTTAFA
+220 AVTTAFGQVTA
-228 QAEVVEITGVAGQA
+228 VEITGVTGQA
-242 MVNPNAKYGGTLT
+242 MANPNAKYGGTLT

-261 PGLNHHPYEHDGHHM
+261 PGLNHHPYEFYGHQM

-291 TEDRWDLRGD
+291 TEDRWDIRGD

-320 PRATWHDGQPVT
+320 ERATWHDGLPVT

-353 TFVHLDSYYKQ
+353 AFTQLDSFYKQ

-374 VQVTIEY
+374 VQVTIEN
-381 PSGEFLPTLAL
+381 PSGEFIPTLAL
-392 AYFNIIAKHW
+392 SPFNIIAKHW
-402 DESDLDKTKWSN
+402 GESDIDTTKWSN

-428 DVSMEL
+428 DVSIEL
-434 IKNPDYWKEGFPYVD
+434 IKNPDYWKEGLPYVD
-449 RIHHFIITESGP
+449 RIQHFIITESGP

-472 TQSWA
+472 TQSWL
-477 VTPIS
+477 VTPMS
-482 NKEAVKLGE
+482 NKEAIKLGE

-496 LDVLW
+496 LDVVW
-501 TGSFGPAGMLM
+501 SGSFGPAGMFM
-512 PINPPFNDLR
+512 TINPPFNDLR

-537 EVFGAGPGTDLAAP
+537 DVFGAGPGTDLAAP
-551 YFGVD
+551 YYGVD

-567 NAPGY
+567 NSPGY

-591 LAEWEADHPNGF
+591 IAEWEAEHPNGF

-649 DGTLVPIDSAAGI
+649 DGTLTPIDSAAGI
-662 SRYNAETGYSGAGD
+662 SRYNAGTGYRGAGD
-676 FLVAAQDLGQLM
+676 YLIAAQDIAMLM
-688 MPSTQISFF
+688 TPGDQTTFI
-697 DGAETCCKWLSEFAP
+697 DGFEDTTKWKTELAP
-712 QWFRDAVVEQA
+712 QWFKDAMVEQR

-743 EEDPGPLLTLWHSV
+743 EEDPGPLLSLWHSV
-757 RPHIVNKKLQNFY
+757 RPYIVNKKLQNFH
-770 MGPTLYSQMK
+770 MAPTLYSQLK
-780 WEHVWIEE
+780 WEHVWIQE

>member
-1 MRSVHLLRWV
+1 MRSVYLLRWI
-11 LMAVLAATLTFAAVA
+11 LMAVLAATLMFTAMA
-26 CGSAEEAQPQ
+26 CGSAEA
-36 PAGATAEEMAAI
+36 PAPPAPTPVNFAAI
-48 VQEAMA
+48 VQEAMQ
-54 AQQPGVTSE
+54 AQQPGVTAE
-63 EMAAAIQSAMQA
+63 DMAAAIQQAMQA

-81 TQDVA
+81 TQDVG
-86 SEIAKALAAQP
+86 SEIAKALRAQP
-97 GGVTSQEMASAISS
+97 GGVTSQEMASAI
-111 AMAAQPGGV
+111 AN
-120 TSQEMASAISSALA
+120 ALA

-139 VTSEEMASAIANAL
+139 VTSDEMGATIAN
-153 AEQPGVTT
+153 
-161 DDVASEIAKALAA
+161 ALAA

-190 ALMAQPGISQE
+190 ALKAQPGISPE
-201 DIQMAVES
+201 DIQMAVAA
-209 AVEVAVAAAVQ
+209 AVEVAVQA
-220 EAVTTAFA
+220 AVTTAFGQVA
-228 QAEVVEITGVAGQA
+228 AVEITGVTGQA
-242 MVNPNAKYGGTLT
+242 MANPNAKYGGTLT

-261 PGLNHHPYEHDGHHM
+261 PGLNHHPYEFYGHQM

-291 TEDRWDLRGD
+291 TEDRWDIRGD

-320 PRATWHDGQPVT
+320 ERATWHDGLPVT

-353 TFVHLDSYYKQ
+353 AFTQLDSFYKQ

-374 VQVTIEY
+374 VQVTIEN
-381 PSGEFLPTLAL
+381 PSGEFIPTLAL
-392 AYFNIIAKHW
+392 APFNIIAKHW
-402 DESDLDKTKWSN
+402 DESDIDTTKWSN

-428 DVSMEL
+428 DVSIEL

-449 RIHHFIITESGP
+449 RIQHFIITESGP

-472 TQSWA
+472 TQSWL
-477 VTPIS
+477 VTPMS
-482 NKEAVKLGE
+482 NKEAIKLGE

-496 LDVLW
+496 LDVVW
-501 TGSFGPAGMLM
+501 SGSFGPAGMFM
-512 PINPPFNDLR
+512 TINPPFNDLR

-537 EVFGAGPGTDLAAP
+537 DVFGAGPGTDLAAP
-551 YFGVD
+551 YYGVD

-567 NAPGY
+567 NSPGY

-591 LAEWEADHPNGF
+591 IAEWEAEHPNGF

-649 DGTLVPIDSAAGI
+649 DGTLTPIDSAAGI
-662 SRYNAETGYSGAGD
+662 SRYNAGTGYRGAGD
-676 FLVAAQDLGQLM
+676 YLIAAQDIAMLM
-688 MPSTQISFF
+688 TPGDQTTFI
-697 DGAETCCKWLSEFAP
+697 DGFEDTTKWKTELAP
-712 QWFRDAVVEQA
+712 QWFKDAMVEQR

-743 EEDPGPLLTLWHSV
+743 EEDPGPLLSLWHSV
-757 RPHIVNKKLQNFY
+757 RPYIVNKKLQNFH
-770 MGPTLYSQMK
+770 MAPTLYSQLK
-780 WEHVWIEE
+780 WEHVWIQE

>member
-1 MRSVHLLRWV
+1 MRSVYLLRWI
-11 LMAVLAATLTFAAVA
+11 LMAVLAATLMFTAMA
-26 CGSAEEAQPQ
+26 CGSAEA
-36 PAGATAEEMAAI
+36 PAPPAPTPVNFAAI
-48 VQEAMA
+48 VQEAMQ
-54 AQQPGVTSE
+54 AQQPGVTAE
-63 EMAAAIQSAMQA
+63 GMAAAIQQAMQA

-81 TQDVA
+81 TQDVG
-86 SEIAKALAAQP
+86 SEIAKALRAQP
-97 GGVTSQEMASAISS
+97 GGVTSQ
-111 AMAAQPGGV
+111 
-120 TSQEMASAISSALA
+120 
-134 EQPGG
+134 
-139 VTSEEMASAIANAL
+139 EMASAIANAL

-161 DDVASEIAKALAA
+161 DDMAAEIAKALRA

-190 ALMAQPGISQE
+190 ALKAQPGISQE
-201 DIQMAVES
+201 DIQS
-209 AVEVAVAAAVQ
+209 AVETAVAAAV
-220 EAVTTAFA
+220 EAAVTTAFA
-228 QAEVVEITGVAGQA
+228 QAEAVEITEVTTGQA
-242 MVNPNAKYGGTLT
+242 MANPNAKYGGTLT

-291 TEDRWDLRGD
+291 TDDHWDIRGD

-320 PRATWHDGQPVT
+320 ERATWHDGLPVT

-353 TFVHLDSYYKQ
+353 VFTQLDSFYKK

-374 VQVTIEY
+374 VQLTIEN

-402 DESDLDKTKWSN
+402 DESDIDKTKWSN

-434 IKNPDYWKEGFPYVD
+434 IKNPDYWKEGLPYVD
-449 RIHHFIITESGP
+449 RIQHFIITESGP

-472 TQSWA
+472 TQSWL
-477 VTPIS
+477 VTPLS

-501 TGSFGPAGMLM
+501 SGSFGPAGILM

-567 NAPGY
+567 NSPGY
-572 RQGPN
+572 RQLN
-577 GEKHPDDIAEAKRL
+577 GEKHPDDLAEAKRL
-591 LAEWEADHPNGF
+591 LAEWEAEHPNGF

-649 DGTLVPIDSAAGI
+649 DGTLTPIDSAAGI

-676 FLVAAQDLGQLM
+676 FLMAAQDLGQLM
-688 MPSTQISFF
+688 MPSTQISLFE
-697 DGAETCCKWLSEFAP
+697 GAETCCKWLSELAP

-723 TEQDPEKRKEI
+723 TEQDPEKRVEI
-734 VRKMQKYLI
+734 VRNMQKYLI

-757 RPHIVNKKLQNFY
+757 RPYIVNKKLQNFH
-770 MGPTLYSQMK
+770 MTPTIYAQLK

>member
-1 MRSVHLLRWV
+1 MRSVYLLRWI
-11 LMAVLAATLTFAAVA
+11 LMAVLAATLMFTAMA
-26 CGSAEEAQPQ
+26 CGSAEA
-36 PAGATAEEMAAI
+36 PAPPAPTPVNFAAI
-48 VQEAMA
+48 VQEAMQ
-54 AQQPGVTSE
+54 AQQPGVTAE
-63 EMAAAIQSAMQA
+63 DMAAAIQQAMQA

-81 TQDVA
+81 TQDVG
-86 SEIAKALAAQP
+86 SEIAKALRAQP
-97 GGVTSQEMASAISS
+97 GGVTSQEMASAI
-111 AMAAQPGGV
+111 AN
-120 TSQEMASAISSALA
+120 ALA

-139 VTSEEMASAIANAL
+139 VTSDEMGATIAN
-153 AEQPGVTT
+153 
-161 DDVASEIAKALAA
+161 ALAA

-190 ALMAQPGISQE
+190 ALKAQPGISPE
-201 DIQMAVES
+201 DIQMAVAA
-209 AVEVAVAAAVQ
+209 AVEVAVQA
-220 EAVTTAFA
+220 AVTTAFGQVTA
-228 QAEVVEITGVAGQA
+228 VEITGVTGQA
-242 MVNPNAKYGGTLT
+242 MANPNAKYGGTLT

-261 PGLNHHPYEHDGHHM
+261 PGLNHHPYEFYGHQM

-291 TEDRWDLRGD
+291 TEDRWDIRGD

-320 PRATWHDGQPVT
+320 ERATWHDGLPVT

-353 TFVHLDSYYKQ
+353 AFTQLDSFYKQ

-374 VQVTIEY
+374 VQVTIEN
-381 PSGEFLPTLAL
+381 PSGEFIPTLAL
-392 AYFNIIAKHW
+392 SPFNIIAKHW
-402 DESDLDKTKWSN
+402 DESDIDTTKWSN

-428 DVSMEL
+428 DVSIEL
-434 IKNPDYWKEGFPYVD
+434 IKNPDYWKEGLPYVD
-449 RIHHFIITESGP
+449 RIQHFIITESGP

-472 TQSWA
+472 TQSWL
-477 VTPIS
+477 VTPMS
-482 NKEAVKLGE
+482 NKEAIKLGE

-496 LDVLW
+496 LDVVW
-501 TGSFGPAGMLM
+501 SGSFGPAGMFM
-512 PINPPFNDLR
+512 TINPPFNDLR

-537 EVFGAGPGTDLAAP
+537 DVFGAGPGTDLAAP
-551 YFGVD
+551 YYGVD

-567 NAPGY
+567 NSPGY

-591 LAEWEADHPNGF
+591 IAEWEAEHPNGF

-649 DGTLVPIDSAAGI
+649 DGTLTPIDSAAGI
-662 SRYNAETGYSGAGD
+662 SRYNAGTGYRGAGD
-676 FLVAAQDLGQLM
+676 YLIAAQDIAMLM
-688 MPSTQISFF
+688 TPGDQTTFI
-697 DGAETCCKWLSEFAP
+697 DGFEDTTKWKTELAP
-712 QWFRDAVVEQA
+712 QWFKDAMVEQR

-743 EEDPGPLLTLWHSV
+743 EEDPGPLLSLWHSV
-757 RPHIVNKKLQNFY
+757 RPYIVNKKLQNFH
-770 MGPTLYSQMK
+770 MAPTLYSQLK
-780 WEHVWIEE
+780 WEHVWIQE

>member
-11 LMAVLAATLTFAAVA
+11 LTAVLATTLMFTAMA
-26 CGSAEEAQPQ
+26 CGSAEA
-36 PAGATAEEMAAI
+36 PAPPTPTPVNFAAI
-48 VQEAMA
+48 VQEAMQ
-54 AQQPGVTSE
+54 AQQPGVTAE
-63 EMAAAIQSAMQA
+63 DMAAAIQQAMQA

-81 TQDVA
+81 TEDVG
-86 SEIAKALAAQP
+86 SEIAKALRAQP
-97 GGVTSQEMASAISS
+97 GGVTSQEMASAISN
-111 AMAAQPGGV
+111 
-120 TSQEMASAISSALA
+120 ALA
-134 EQPGG
+134 EQPGVTTEEVGSEISKALRAQPGG

-153 AEQPGVTT
+153 AEQPGGVTSDEMGAT
-161 DDVASEIAKALAA
+161 IANALAA

-190 ALMAQPGISQE
+190 ALKAQPGISPE
-201 DIQMAVES
+201 DIQMAV
-209 AVEVAVAAAVQ
+209 AAAVEEAVQ
-220 EAVTTAFA
+220 AAVTTAFG
-228 QAEVVEITGVAGQA
+228 QAGEVEITGVTGQA
-242 MVNPNAKYGGTLT
+242 MANPNAKYGGTLT
-255 IADYLF
+255 IANYLF
-261 PGLNHHPYEHDGHHM
+261 PGLNHHPYEFYGHQM

-291 TEDRWDLRGD
+291 TEDRWDIRGD

-320 PRATWHDGQPVT
+320 ERATWHDGLPVT

-353 TFVHLDSYYKQ
+353 AFTQFDPFYKQ
-364 GNSRAVDQNT
+364 GNSRALDQNT
-374 VQVTIEY
+374 VQVTIEN

-392 AYFNIIAKHW
+392 SPFNIIAKHW
-402 DESDLDKTKWSN
+402 GESDIDTTKWSN

-449 RIHHFIITESGP
+449 RIQHFIITESGP

-472 TQSWA
+472 TQSWL
-477 VTPIS
+477 VTPLS
-482 NKEAVKLGE
+482 NKEALKLGE

-496 LDVLW
+496 LDVVW
-501 TGSFGPAGMLM
+501 SGSFGPAGMFM
-512 PINPPFNDLR
+512 TINPPFNDLR

-551 YFGVD
+551 YYGVD

-577 GEKHPDDIAEAKRL
+577 GEKHPDDLAEAKRL
-591 LAEWEADHPNGF
+591 IAEWEAEHPNGF

-649 DGTLVPIDSAAGI
+649 DGTLTPIDSAAGI
-662 SRYNAETGYSGAGD
+662 SRYNAETGYRDAGD
-676 FLVAAQDLGQLM
+676 YLIAAQDIAMLM
-688 MPSTQISFF
+688 TPGDQTTFI
-697 DGAETCCKWLSEFAP
+697 DGFEQTTKWKTELAP
-712 QWFRDAVVEQA
+712 QWFKDAMVEQR

-743 EEDPGPLLTLWHSV
+743 EQDPGPLLTLWHSV
-757 RPHIVNKKLQNFY
+757 RPYIVNKKLQNFH
-770 MGPTLYSQMK
+770 MAPTLYSQLK

>member
-1 MRSVHLLRWV
+1 MRSVYLLRWI
-11 LMAVLAATLTFAAVA
+11 LMAVLAATLMFTAMA
-26 CGSAEEAQPQ
+26 CGSAEA
-36 PAGATAEEMAAI
+36 PAPPAPTPVNFAAI
-48 VQEAMA
+48 VQEAMQ
-54 AQQPGVTSE
+54 AQQPGVTAE
-63 EMAAAIQSAMQA
+63 DMAAAIQQAMQA

-81 TQDVA
+81 TQDVG
-86 SEIAKALAAQP
+86 SEIAKALRAQP
-97 GGVTSQEMASAISS
+97 GGVTSQ
-111 AMAAQPGGV
+111 
-120 TSQEMASAISSALA
+120 
-134 EQPGG
+134 
-139 VTSEEMASAIANAL
+139 EMASAIANAL

-161 DDVASEIAKALAA
+161 DDMAAEIAKALRA

-190 ALMAQPGISQE
+190 ALKAQPGISPE
-201 DIQMAVES
+201 DIQMAVAA
-209 AVEVAVAAAVQ
+209 AVEVAVQA
-220 EAVTTAFA
+220 AVTTAFGQVTA
-228 QAEVVEITGVAGQA
+228 VEITGVTGQA
-242 MVNPNAKYGGTLT
+242 MANPNAKYGGTLT

-261 PGLNHHPYEHDGHHM
+261 PGLNHHPYEFYGHQM

-291 TEDRWDLRGD
+291 TEDRWDIRGD
-301 LAASW
+301 LAARW
-306 EVAGDGVTYTFNLD
+306 EVAGDGVTYTFYLD
-320 PRATWHDGQPVT
+320 ERATWHDGLPVT

-353 TFVHLDSYYKQ
+353 AFTQLDSFYKQ

-374 VQVTIEY
+374 VQVTIEN
-381 PSGEFLPTLAL
+381 PSGEFLPTLSL
-392 AYFNIIAKHW
+392 AVFNIIAKHW
-402 DESDLDKTKWSN
+402 GESDIDTTKWSN

-428 DVSMEL
+428 DVSIEL
-434 IKNPDYWKEGFPYVD
+434 IKNPDYWKEGLPYVD
-449 RIHHFIITESGP
+449 RIQHFIITESGP

-472 TQSWA
+472 TQSWL
-477 VTPIS
+477 VTPMS
-482 NKEAVKLGE
+482 NKEAIKLGE

-496 LDVLW
+496 LDVVW
-501 TGSFGPAGMLM
+501 SGSFGPAGIFMT
-512 PINPPFNDLR
+512 INPPFNDLR

-529 VFDRHEFV
+529 AFDRHEFV

-567 NAPGY
+567 NSPGY
-572 RQGPN
+572 RQLN
-577 GEKHPDDIAEAKRL
+577 GEKHPDDLAEAKRL

-649 DGTLVPIDSAAGI
+649 DGTLTPVDSAAGI
-662 SRYNAETGYSGAGD
+662 SRYNSETGYRGAGD
-676 FLVAAQDLGQLM
+676 FLMAAQDLAMLM
-688 MPSTQISFF
+688 TPGDQTGFITALEQGS
-697 DGAETCCKWLSEFAP
+697 KWKTELAP
-712 QWFRDAVVEQA
+712 QWFKDAMVEQR

-743 EEDPGPLLTLWHSV
+743 EEDPGPLLSLWHSV
-757 RPHIVNKKLQNFY
+757 RPYIVNKKLQNFH
-770 MGPTLYSQMK
+770 MAPTLYSQLK
-780 WEHVWIEE
+780 WEHVWIQE

>member
-1 MRSVHLLRWV
+1 MRKSTSLRWLV
-11 LMAVLAATLTFAAVA
+11 VAVSAAMLLAVATA
-26 CGSAEEAQPQ
+26 CGSAEPAQ
-36 PAGATAEEMAAI
+36 PAGVTAEDMAAI

-81 TQDVA
+81 TEDVA

-111 AMAAQPGGV
+111 AMSEQPGGV

-153 AEQPGVTT
+153 AEQPGGVTS
-161 DDVASEIAKALAA
+161 DEMGAEIAKALAA

-190 ALMAQPGISQE
+190 ALKAQPGISQE
-201 DIQMAVES
+201 DIQIAVES

-228 QAEVVEITGVAGQA
+228 QAEAVEVTGVTGQA

-261 PGLNHHPYEHDGHHM
+261 PGLNHHPYEFYGHQM

-291 TEDRWDLRGD
+291 TEERWDIRGD

-320 PRATWHDGQPVT
+320 ERATWHDGLPVT

-339 LDTMQDPDTERPRP
+339 LDTMQDPDTDRPRP
-353 TFVHLDSYYKQ
+353 AFTQLDPFYKK
-364 GNSRAVDQNT
+364 GNSRALDQHT
-374 VQVTIEY
+374 VQVTIEN
-381 PSGEFLPTLAL
+381 PSGEFLPTLSL
-392 AYFNIIAKHW
+392 APFNIIAKHW
-402 DESDLDKTKWSN
+402 DESDIDTTKWSN

-449 RIHHFIITESGP
+449 RIQHFIITESGP

-472 TQSWA
+472 TQSWL

-482 NKEAVKLGE
+482 NKEALKLGE

-496 LDVLW
+496 LDVVW
-501 TGSFGPAGMLM
+501 SGSFGPAGMFM
-512 PINPPFNDLR
+512 TINPPFNDLR

-529 VFDRHEFV
+529 VFDRHEFL

-551 YFGVD
+551 YYGVD

-649 DGTLVPIDSAAGI
+649 DGTLTPIDSAAGI
-662 SRYNAETGYSGAGD
+662 SRYNAETGYRGAGD
-676 FLVAAQDLGQLM
+676 YLIAAQDIAMLM
-688 MPSTQISFF
+688 TPGDQTTFI
-697 DGAETCCKWLSEFAP
+697 DGFEQTTKWKTELAP
-712 QWFRDAVVEQA
+712 QWFKDAMVEQR

-757 RPHIVNKKLQNFY
+757 RPYIVNKKLQNFH
-770 MGPTLYSQMK
+770 MAPTLYSQLK

>member
-1 MRSVHLLRWV
+1 
-11 LMAVLAATLTFAAVA
+11 MAVLAATLMFTAMA
-26 CGSAEEAQPQ
+26 CGSAEA
-36 PAGATAEEMAAI
+36 PAPPAPTPVNFAAI
-48 VQEAMA
+48 VQEAMQ
-54 AQQPGVTSE
+54 AQQPGVTAE
-63 EMAAAIQSAMQA
+63 DMAAAIQQAMQA

-81 TQDVA
+81 TQDVG
-86 SEIAKALAAQP
+86 SEIAKALRAQP
-97 GGVTSQEMASAISS
+97 GGVTSQEMASAI
-111 AMAAQPGGV
+111 AN
-120 TSQEMASAISSALA
+120 ALA

-139 VTSEEMASAIANAL
+139 VTSDEMGATIAN
-153 AEQPGVTT
+153 
-161 DDVASEIAKALAA
+161 ALAA

-190 ALMAQPGISQE
+190 ALKAQPGISPE
-201 DIQMAVES
+201 DIQMAVAA
-209 AVEVAVAAAVQ
+209 AVEVAVQA
-220 EAVTTAFA
+220 AVTTAFGQVTA
-228 QAEVVEITGVAGQA
+228 VEITGVTGQA
-242 MVNPNAKYGGTLT
+242 MANPNAKYGGTLT

-261 PGLNHHPYEHDGHHM
+261 PGLNHHPYEFYGHQM

-291 TEDRWDLRGD
+291 TEDRWDIRGD

-320 PRATWHDGQPVT
+320 ERATWHDGLPVT

-353 TFVHLDSYYKQ
+353 AFTQLDSFYKQ

-374 VQVTIEY
+374 VQVTIEN
-381 PSGEFLPTLAL
+381 PSGEFLPTLSL
-392 AYFNIIAKHW
+392 AVFNIIAKHW
-402 DESDLDKTKWSN
+402 GESDIDTTKWSN

-434 IKNPDYWKEGFPYVD
+434 IKNPDYWKEGLPYVD
-449 RIHHFIITESGP
+449 RIQHFIITESGP

-472 TQSWA
+472 TQSWL
-477 VTPIS
+477 VTPMS
-482 NKEAVKLGE
+482 NKEAIKLGE

-496 LDVLW
+496 LDVVW
-501 TGSFGPAGMLM
+501 SGSFGPAGMFM
-512 PINPPFNDLR
+512 TINPPFNDLR

-529 VFDRHEFV
+529 AFDRHEFV

-551 YFGVD
+551 YYGVD
-556 NWYGYTAEEVA
+556 NWYGYTAEELA

-591 LAEWEADHPNGF
+591 IAEWEADHPNGF

-649 DGTLVPIDSAAGI
+649 DGTLTPIDSAAGI
-662 SRYNAETGYSGAGD
+662 SRYNAGTGYRGAGD
-676 FLVAAQDLGQLM
+676 YLIAAQDIAMLM
-688 MPSTQISFF
+688 TPGDQTTFI
-697 DGAETCCKWLSEFAP
+697 DGFEDTTKWKTELAP
-712 QWFRDAVVEQA
+712 QWFKDAMVEQR

-743 EEDPGPLLTLWHSV
+743 EEDPGPLLSLWHSV
-757 RPHIVNKKLQNFY
+757 RPYIVNKKLQNFH
-770 MGPTLYSQMK
+770 MAPTLYSQLK
-780 WEHVWIEE
+780 WEHVWIQE

>member
-1 MRSVHLLRWV
+1 MRSIYLLRWV
-11 LMAVLAATLTFAAVA
+11 LMAVLAATLTFTAMA
-26 CGSAEEAQPQ
+26 CGSAEEAQ

-63 EMAAAIQSAMQA
+63 DMAAAIQSAMQA

-111 AMAAQPGGV
+111 ALAEQPGGV
-120 TSQEMASAISSALA
+120 TSQEMASAISNALA

-174 QPGGVT
+174 QGGVT
-180 EEQMAMAVES
+180 EEQMAMAVET
-190 ALMAQPGISQE
+190 ALKAQPGVSQE
-201 DIQMAVES
+201 DIQMAVE
-209 AVEVAVAAAVQ
+209 AAVAAAVQ

-228 QAEVVEITGVAGQA
+228 QAEEVEITGVTGQA
-242 MVNPNAKYGGTLT
+242 MANPNAKYGGTLT
-255 IADYLF
+255 IANYLF
-261 PGLNHHPYEHDGHHM
+261 PGLNHHPYEFYGHQM

-291 TEDRWDLRGD
+291 TEERWDIRGD

-306 EVAGDGVTYTFNLD
+306 EVASDGVTYTFNLD
-320 PRATWHDGQPVT
+320 ERATWHDGLPVT

-339 LDTMQDPDTERPRP
+339 LDTMQDPDTDRPRP
-353 TFVHLDSYYKQ
+353 AFTQLDPFYKQ

-374 VQVTIEY
+374 VQVTIES
-381 PSGEFLPTLAL
+381 PSGEFLPTLSL
-392 AYFNIIAKHW
+392 APFNIIAKHW
-402 DESDLDKTKWSN
+402 GESDIDTTKWAN

-434 IKNPDYWKEGFPYVD
+434 IKHTDYWKEGFPYVD
-449 RIHHFIITESGP
+449 RIQHFIITESGP

-472 TQSWA
+472 TQSWL

-482 NKEAVKLGE
+482 NKEALKLGE

-496 LDVLW
+496 LDVVW
-501 TGSFGPAGMLM
+501 SGSFGPAGMFM
-512 PINPPFNDLR
+512 TINPPFNDLR

-529 VFDRHEFV
+529 IFDRHEFV
-537 EVFGAGPGTDLAAP
+537 EVFGAGPGTDLVAP
-551 YFGVD
+551 YYGVD

-591 LAEWEADHPNGF
+591 IAEWEAEHPNGF

-662 SRYNAETGYSGAGD
+662 SRYNAETGYRGAGD
-676 FLVAAQDLGQLM
+676 YLIAAQDIAMLM
-688 MPSTQISFF
+688 TPGDQTTFIDAFEQ
-697 DGAETCCKWLSEFAP
+697 TTKWKTELAP
-712 QWFRDAVVEQA
+712 QWFKDAMVEQR

-743 EEDPGPLLTLWHSV
+743 EEDPGPLLSLWHSV
-757 RPHIVNKKLQNFY
+757 RPYIVNKQLKNFH
-770 MGPTLYSQMK
+770 MAPTLYSQLK
-780 WEHVWIEE
+780 WEHVWIEEE

>member
-1 MRSVHLLRWV
+1 MRSVYLLRWI
-11 LMAVLAATLTFAAVA
+11 LMAVLAATLMFTAMA
-26 CGSAEEAQPQ
+26 CGSAEA
-36 PAGATAEEMAAI
+36 PAPPAPTPVNFAAI
-48 VQEAMA
+48 VQEAMQ
-54 AQQPGVTSE
+54 AQQPGVTAE
-63 EMAAAIQSAMQA
+63 DMAAAIQQAMQA

-81 TQDVA
+81 TQDVG
-86 SEIAKALAAQP
+86 SEIAKALRAQP
-97 GGVTSQEMASAISS
+97 GGVTSQ
-111 AMAAQPGGV
+111 
-120 TSQEMASAISSALA
+120 
-134 EQPGG
+134 
-139 VTSEEMASAIANAL
+139 EMASAIANAL

-161 DDVASEIAKALAA
+161 DDMAAEIAKALRA

-190 ALMAQPGISQE
+190 ALKAQPGISPE
-201 DIQMAVES
+201 DIQMAVAA
-209 AVEVAVAAAVQ
+209 AVEVAVQA
-220 EAVTTAFA
+220 AVTTAFGQVTA
-228 QAEVVEITGVAGQA
+228 VEITGVTGQA
-242 MVNPNAKYGGTLT
+242 MANPNAKYGGTLT

-261 PGLNHHPYEHDGHHM
+261 PGLNHHPYEFYGHQM

-291 TEDRWDLRGD
+291 TEDRWDIRGD

-320 PRATWHDGQPVT
+320 ERATWHDGLPVT

-353 TFVHLDSYYKQ
+353 AFTQLDPFYKQ

-374 VQVTIEY
+374 VQVTIEN
-381 PSGEFLPTLAL
+381 PSGEFIPTLAL
-392 AYFNIIAKHW
+392 SPFNIIAKHW
-402 DESDLDKTKWSN
+402 GESDIDTTKWSN

-428 DVSMEL
+428 DVSIEL
-434 IKNPDYWKEGFPYVD
+434 IKNPDYWKEGLPYVD
-449 RIHHFIITESGP
+449 RIQHFIITESGP

-472 TQSWA
+472 TQSWL
-477 VTPIS
+477 VTPMS
-482 NKEAVKLGE
+482 NKEAIKLGE

-496 LDVLW
+496 LDVVW
-501 TGSFGPAGMLM
+501 SGSFGPAGMFM
-512 PINPPFNDLR
+512 TINPPFNDLR

-537 EVFGAGPGTDLAAP
+537 DVFGAGPGTDLAAP
-551 YFGVD
+551 YYGVD

-567 NAPGY
+567 NSPGY

-591 LAEWEADHPNGF
+591 IAEWEAEHPNGF

-649 DGTLVPIDSAAGI
+649 DGTLTPIDSAAGI
-662 SRYNAETGYSGAGD
+662 SRYNAGTGYRGAGD
-676 FLVAAQDLGQLM
+676 YLIAAQDIAMLM
-688 MPSTQISFF
+688 TPGDQTTFI
-697 DGAETCCKWLSEFAP
+697 DGFEDTTKWKTELAP
-712 QWFRDAVVEQA
+712 QWFKDAMVEQR

-743 EEDPGPLLTLWHSV
+743 EEDPGPLLSLWHSV
-757 RPHIVNKKLQNFY
+757 RPYIVNKKLQNFH
-770 MGPTLYSQMK
+770 MAPTLYSQLK
-780 WEHVWIEE
+780 WEHVWIQE

>member
-1 MRSVHLLRWV
+1 MRSIYLLRWV
-11 LMAVLAATLTFAAVA
+11 LMAVLAATLTFTAMA
-26 CGSAEEAQPQ
+26 CGSAEEAQP
-36 PAGATAEEMAAI
+36 AGATAAEMAAI

-63 EMAAAIQSAMQA
+63 DMASAIQSAMQA

-97 GGVTSQEMASAISS
+97 GGA
-111 AMAAQPGGV
+111 

-139 VTSEEMASAIANAL
+139 VTSREMASAISSALAEQPGGVTSQEMASAIANAL

-161 DDVASEIAKALAA
+161 GDVASEIAKALAA

-180 EEQMAMAVES
+180 EEQMAMAVET

-201 DIQMAVES
+201 DIQM
-209 AVEVAVAAAVQ
+209 AVAAAVQ

-228 QAEVVEITGVAGQA
+228 QAEEVEITEVTTGQA
-242 MVNPNAKYGGTLT
+242 MANPNAKYGGTLT

-291 TEDRWDLRGD
+291 TDDRWDIRGD

-306 EVAGDGVTYTFNLD
+306 EVASDGVTYTFNLD
-320 PRATWHDGQPVT
+320 ERATWHDGLPVT

-353 TFVHLDSYYKQ
+353 VFTQLDPFYKQ
-364 GNSRAVDQNT
+364 GNSRALDQNT
-374 VQVTIEY
+374 VQLTIEN

-402 DESDLDKTKWSN
+402 DESDIDKTKWSN

-434 IKNPDYWKEGFPYVD
+434 IKNPDYWKEGLPYVD
-449 RIHHFIITESGP
+449 RIQHFIITESGP

-472 TQSWA
+472 TQSWL
-477 VTPIS
+477 VTPVS

-501 TGSFGPAGMLM
+501 SGSFGPAGMLM

-529 VFDRHEFV
+529 VFDRYEFV

-551 YFGVD
+551 YFGVG

-567 NAPGY
+567 NSPGY
-572 RQGPN
+572 RQLN
-577 GEKHPDDIAEAKRL
+577 GEKHPDDLAEAKRL
-591 LAEWEADHPNGF
+591 LAEWEAEHPNGF

-649 DGTLVPIDSAAGI
+649 DGTLTPIDSAAGI

-676 FLVAAQDLGQLM
+676 FLIAAQDLGQLM
-688 MPSTQISFF
+688 MPSTQIGLFE
-697 DGAETCCKWLSEFAP
+697 GAETCCKWLSELAP

-757 RPHIVNKKLQNFY
+757 RPYIVNKKLQNFH
-770 MGPTLYSQMK
+770 MAPTLYSQLK
-780 WEHVWIEE
+780 WEHVWIEEE

>member
-1 MRSVHLLRWV
+1 MRSVYLLRWI
-11 LMAVLAATLTFAAVA
+11 LMAVLAATLMFTAMA
-26 CGSAEEAQPQ
+26 CGSAEA
-36 PAGATAEEMAAI
+36 PAPPAPTPVNFAAI
-48 VQEAMA
+48 VQEAMQ
-54 AQQPGVTSE
+54 AQQPGVTAE
-63 EMAAAIQSAMQA
+63 DMAAAIQQAMQA

-81 TQDVA
+81 TQDVG
-86 SEIAKALAAQP
+86 SEIAKALRAQP
-97 GGVTSQEMASAISS
+97 GGVTSQ
-111 AMAAQPGGV
+111 
-120 TSQEMASAISSALA
+120 
-134 EQPGG
+134 
-139 VTSEEMASAIANAL
+139 EMASAIANAL

-161 DDVASEIAKALAA
+161 DDMAAEIAKALRA

-190 ALMAQPGISQE
+190 ALKAQPGISTE

-209 AVEVAVAAAVQ
+209 AVEVAVAAAV
-220 EAVTTAFA
+220 TTAFA
-228 QAEVVEITGVAGQA
+228 QAGEVEITGVTGQA
-242 MVNPNAKYGGTLT
+242 MANPNAKYGGTLT
-255 IADYLF
+255 IANYLF
-261 PGLNHHPYEHDGHHM
+261 PGLNHHPYEFYGHQM

-291 TEDRWDLRGD
+291 TEDRWDIRGD
-301 LAASW
+301 LAARW
-306 EVAGDGVTYTFNLD
+306 EVAGDGVTYTFYLD
-320 PRATWHDGQPVT
+320 ERATWHDGLPVT

-353 TFVHLDSYYKQ
+353 AFTQLDPFYKQ

-374 VQVTIEY
+374 VQVTIEN
-381 PSGEFLPTLAL
+381 PSGEFLPTLSL
-392 AYFNIIAKHW
+392 AVFNIIAKHW
-402 DESDLDKTKWSN
+402 DESDIDTTKWSN

-434 IKNPDYWKEGFPYVD
+434 IKNPDYWKEGLPYVD
-449 RIHHFIITESGP
+449 RIQHFIITESGP

-472 TQSWA
+472 TQSWL
-477 VTPIS
+477 VTPLS
-482 NKEAVKLGE
+482 NKEAIKLGE

-496 LDVLW
+496 LDVVW
-501 TGSFGPAGMLM
+501 SGSFGPAGIFMT
-512 PINPPFNDLR
+512 INPPFNDLR

-529 VFDRHEFV
+529 AFDRHEFV

-551 YFGVD
+551 YYGVD
-556 NWYGYTAEEVA
+556 NWYGYTAEELA

-591 LAEWEADHPNGF
+591 IAEWEADHPNGF

-649 DGTLVPIDSAAGI
+649 DGTLTPVDSAAGI
-662 SRYNAETGYSGAGD
+662 SRYNSETGYRGAGD
-676 FLVAAQDLGQLM
+676 FLMAAQDLAMLM
-688 MPSTQISFF
+688 TPGDQTGFITALEQGS
-697 DGAETCCKWLSEFAP
+697 KWKTELAP
-712 QWFRDAVVEQA
+712 QWFKDAMVEQG

-757 RPHIVNKKLQNFY
+757 RPYIVNKKLQNFH
-770 MGPTLYSQMK
+770 MAPTLYSQLK
-780 WEHVWIEE
+780 WEHVWIQE

>member
-1 MRSVHLLRWV
+1 MASRLVKTRFLFIVPLL
-11 LMAVLAATLTFAAVA
+11 LLLTTVA
-26 CGSAEEAQPQ
+26 CGSAEQPES
-36 PAGATAEEMAAI
+36 PDVAAI
-48 VQEAMA
+48 VQQAMA
-54 AQQPGVTSE
+54 AQQPGVTADD
-63 EMAAAIQSAMQA
+63 MASAIQSALSA
-75 QQPGVT
+75 QPGMT
-81 TQDVA
+81 TQDVG
-86 SEIAKALAAQP
+86 SEIAKAL
-97 GGVTSQEMASAISS
+97 S
-111 AMAAQPGGV
+111 AQPGGV
-120 TSQEMASAISSALA
+120 TSQEMASAISSALSAQPGGVTA
-134 EQPGG
+134 EEMASAISSALSAQPGG

-161 DDVASEIAKALAA
+161 EDMAGEIAKVLAA

-190 ALMAQPGISQE
+190 ALKAQPGISPE
-201 DIQMAVES
+201 DIQMAVE
-209 AVEVAVAAAVQ
+209 AAVQ
-220 EAVTTAFA
+220 AAVTTAFG
-228 QAEVVEITGVAGQA
+228 QAVEVEVTGVTGPA
-242 MVNPNAKYGGTLT
+242 MANPNAKYGGTLT
-255 IADYLF
+255 IANYLF
-261 PGLNHHPYEHDGHHM
+261 PGLNHHPYEFYGHQM

-291 TEDRWDLRGD
+291 TEERWDIRGD

-320 PRATWHDGQPVT
+320 ERATWHDGLPVT

-353 TFVHLDSYYKQ
+353 AFTQFDSFYKQ

-374 VQVTIEY
+374 VQVTIEN
-381 PSGEFLPTLAL
+381 PSGEFIPTLAL
-392 AYFNIIAKHW
+392 APFNIIAKHW
-402 DESDLDKTKWSN
+402 DESDIDTTKWSN

-434 IKNPDYWKEGFPYVD
+434 IKNPDYWKEGLPYVD
-449 RIHHFIITESGP
+449 RIQHFIITESGP

-472 TQSWA
+472 TQSWL

-482 NKEAVKLGE
+482 NKEAIKLGE

-496 LDVLW
+496 LDVVW
-501 TGSFGPAGMLM
+501 SGSFGPAGMFM
-512 PINPPFNDLR
+512 TINPPFNDLR

-551 YFGVD
+551 YYGVD

-567 NAPGY
+567 NSPGY

-577 GEKHPDDIAEAKRL
+577 GEKHPDDLAEAKRL

-649 DGTLVPIDSAAGI
+649 DGTLTPIDSAAGI

-676 FLVAAQDLGQLM
+676 FLIAAQDLGQLM
-688 MPSTQISFF
+688 MPSTQIGLFE
-697 DGAETCCKWLSEFAP
+697 GAETCCKWLSELAP

-723 TEQDPEKRKEI
+723 TEQDPEKRVKI
-734 VRKMQKYLI
+734 VRNMQKYLI

-757 RPHIVNKKLQNFY
+757 RPYIVNKKLQNFH
-770 MGPTLYSQMK
+770 MAPTLYSQLK
-780 WEHVWIEE
+780 WEHVWIEEE

>member
-1 MRSVHLLRWV
+1 MRTSTSLRWLV
-11 LMAVLAATLTFAAVA
+11 VAVSAAMLLAVAMA
-26 CGSAEEAQPQ
+26 CGSAEPAQ
-36 PAGATAEEMAAI
+36 PAGVTSEEMAAI

-81 TQDVA
+81 SEDVA

-111 AMAAQPGGV
+111 AMAEQPGGV

-153 AEQPGVTT
+153 AEQPGGVTS
-161 DDVASEIAKALAA
+161 DEMGAEIAKALAA

-228 QAEVVEITGVAGQA
+228 QAEAVEVTGVTGQA

-261 PGLNHHPYEHDGHHM
+261 PGLNHHPYEHSGHHM

-291 TEDRWDLRGD
+291 TEDRWDIRGD
-301 LAASW
+301 LAATW
-306 EVAGDGVTYTFNLD
+306 GVAGDGVTYTFNLD

-353 TFVHLDSYYKQ
+353 NFNILDSHYKQ
-364 GNSRAVDQNT
+364 GNSRALDQNT
-374 VQVTIEY
+374 VAVTIEN
-381 PSGEFLPTLAL
+381 PSAEFLPILAL

-402 DESDLDKTKWSN
+402 DESDIDTTKWSN

-449 RIHHFIITESGP
+449 RIQHFVITESGP

-472 TQSWA
+472 TQSWL
-477 VTPIS
+477 VTPLS
-482 NKEAVKLGE
+482 NKEAKKLGE

-501 TGSFGPAGMLM
+501 SGSFGPAGMFM
-512 PINPPFNDLR
+512 TINPPFNDLR

-529 VFDRHEFV
+529 AFDRHEFV

-591 LAEWEADHPNGF
+591 IAEWEADHPNGF

-662 SRYNAETGYSGAGD
+662 SRYSAETGYRGAGD
-676 FLVAAQDLGQLM
+676 FLVAAQDLGMLMTPGAQL
-688 MPSTQISFF
+688 SLIDAIEQT
-697 DGAETCCKWLSEFAP
+697 TKWKTELAP
-712 QWFRDAVVEQA
+712 QWFKDAMVEQG

-743 EEDPGPLLTLWHSV
+743 EEDPGPLVTLWHSV
-757 RPHIVNKKLQNFY
+757 RPYIVNKKLQNFH
-770 MGPTLYSQMK
+770 MAPTLYAQLK

>member
-1 MRSVHLLRWV
+1 MRSVYLLRWI
-11 LMAVLAATLTFAAVA
+11 LMAVLAATLMFTAMA
-26 CGSAEEAQPQ
+26 CGSAEA
-36 PAGATAEEMAAI
+36 PAPPAPTPVNFAAI
-48 VQEAMA
+48 VQEAMQ
-54 AQQPGVTSE
+54 AQQPGVTAE
-63 EMAAAIQSAMQA
+63 DMAAAIQQAMQA

-81 TQDVA
+81 TQDVG
-86 SEIAKALAAQP
+86 SEIAKALRAQP
-97 GGVTSQEMASAISS
+97 GGVTSQEMASAI
-111 AMAAQPGGV
+111 AN
-120 TSQEMASAISSALA
+120 ALA

-139 VTSEEMASAIANAL
+139 VTSDEMGATIAN
-153 AEQPGVTT
+153 
-161 DDVASEIAKALAA
+161 ALAA

-190 ALMAQPGISQE
+190 ALKAQPGISPE
-201 DIQMAVES
+201 DIQMAVAA
-209 AVEVAVAAAVQ
+209 AVEVAVQA
-220 EAVTTAFA
+220 AVTTAFGQVTA
-228 QAEVVEITGVAGQA
+228 VEITGVTGQA
-242 MVNPNAKYGGTLT
+242 MANPNAKYGGTLT
-255 IADYLF
+255 IANYLF
-261 PGLNHHPYEHDGHHM
+261 PGLNHHPYEFYGHQM

-291 TEDRWDLRGD
+291 TEDRWDIRGD

-320 PRATWHDGQPVT
+320 ERATWHDGLPVT

-353 TFVHLDSYYKQ
+353 AFTQLDSFYKQ

-374 VQVTIEY
+374 VQVTIEN
-381 PSGEFLPTLAL
+381 PSGEFIPTLAL
-392 AYFNIIAKHW
+392 SPFNIIAKHW
-402 DESDLDKTKWSN
+402 GESDIDTTKWSN

-434 IKNPDYWKEGFPYVD
+434 IKNPDYWKEGLPYVD
-449 RIHHFIITESGP
+449 RIQHFIITESGP

-472 TQSWA
+472 TQSWL
-477 VTPIS
+477 VTPMS
-482 NKEAVKLGE
+482 NKEAIKLGE

-496 LDVLW
+496 LDVVW
-501 TGSFGPAGMLM
+501 SGSFGPAGIFMT
-512 PINPPFNDLR
+512 INPPFNDLR

-529 VFDRHEFV
+529 AFDRHEFV

-551 YFGVD
+551 YYGVD
-556 NWYGYTAEEVA
+556 NWYGYTAEELA

-591 LAEWEADHPNGF
+591 IAEWEADHPNGF

-649 DGTLVPIDSAAGI
+649 DGTLTPIDSAAGI
-662 SRYNAETGYSGAGD
+662 SRYNAGTGYRGAGD
-676 FLVAAQDLGQLM
+676 YLIAAQDIAMLM
-688 MPSTQISFF
+688 TPGDQTTFI
-697 DGAETCCKWLSEFAP
+697 DGFEDTTKWKTELAP
-712 QWFRDAVVEQA
+712 QWFKDAMVEQR

-757 RPHIVNKKLQNFY
+757 RPYIVNKKLQNFH
-770 MGPTLYSQMK
+770 MAPTLYSQLK
-780 WEHVWIEE
+780 WEHVWIQE

>member
-1 MRSVHLLRWV
+1 
-11 LMAVLAATLTFAAVA
+11 MA
-26 CGSAEEAQPQ
+26 S
-36 PAGATAEEMAAI
+36 
-48 VQEAMA
+48 
-54 AQQPGVTSE
+54 
-63 EMAAAIQSAMQA
+63 AIQSAMQA

-97 GGVTSQEMASAISS
+97 GGA
-111 AMAAQPGGV
+111 

-139 VTSEEMASAIANAL
+139 VTSREMASAISSALAEQPGGVTSQEMASAIANAL

-161 DDVASEIAKALAA
+161 GDVASEIAKALAA

-180 EEQMAMAVES
+180 EEQMAMAVET

-201 DIQMAVES
+201 DIQM
-209 AVEVAVAAAVQ
+209 AVAAAVQ

-228 QAEVVEITGVAGQA
+228 QAEEVEITEVTTGQA
-242 MVNPNAKYGGTLT
+242 MANPNAKYGGTLT

-291 TEDRWDLRGD
+291 TDDRWDIRGD

-306 EVAGDGVTYTFNLD
+306 EVASDGVTYTFNLD
-320 PRATWHDGQPVT
+320 ERATWHDGLPVT

-353 TFVHLDSYYKQ
+353 VFTQLDSFYKQ
-364 GNSRAVDQNT
+364 GNSRALDQNT
-374 VQVTIEY
+374 VQLTIEN

-402 DESDLDKTKWSN
+402 DESDIDKTKWSN

-434 IKNPDYWKEGFPYVD
+434 IKNPDYWKEGLPYVD
-449 RIHHFIITESGP
+449 RIQHFIITESGP

-472 TQSWA
+472 TQSWL
-477 VTPIS
+477 VTPVS

-501 TGSFGPAGMLM
+501 SGSFGPAGMLM

-529 VFDRHEFV
+529 VFDRYEFV

-567 NAPGY
+567 NSPGY
-572 RQGPN
+572 RQLN
-577 GEKHPDDIAEAKRL
+577 GEKHPDDLAEAKRL
-591 LAEWEADHPNGF
+591 LAEWEAEHPNGF

-649 DGTLVPIDSAAGI
+649 DGTLTPIDSAAGI

-676 FLVAAQDLGQLM
+676 FLIAAQDLGQLM
-688 MPSTQISFF
+688 MPSTQIGLFE
-697 DGAETCCKWLSEFAP
+697 GAETCCKWLSELAP

-757 RPHIVNKKLQNFY
+757 RPYIVNKKLQNFH
-770 MGPTLYSQMK
+770 MAPTLYSQLK
-780 WEHVWIEE
+780 WEHVWIEEE

>member
-1 MRSVHLLRWV
+1 MRSVYLLRWI
-11 LMAVLAATLTFAAVA
+11 LMAVLAATLMFTAMA
-26 CGSAEEAQPQ
+26 CGSAEA
-36 PAGATAEEMAAI
+36 PAPPAPTPVNFAAI
-48 VQEAMA
+48 VQEAMQ
-54 AQQPGVTSE
+54 AQQPGVTAE
-63 EMAAAIQSAMQA
+63 DMAAAIQQAMQA

-81 TQDVA
+81 TQDVG
-86 SEIAKALAAQP
+86 SEIAKALRAQP
-97 GGVTSQEMASAISS
+97 GGVTSQ
-111 AMAAQPGGV
+111 
-120 TSQEMASAISSALA
+120 
-134 EQPGG
+134 
-139 VTSEEMASAIANAL
+139 EMASAIANAL

-161 DDVASEIAKALAA
+161 DDMAAEIAKALRA

-190 ALMAQPGISQE
+190 ALKAQPGISTE

-209 AVEVAVAAAVQ
+209 AVEVAVAAAV
-220 EAVTTAFA
+220 TTAFA
-228 QAEVVEITGVAGQA
+228 QAGEVEITGVTGQA
-242 MVNPNAKYGGTLT
+242 MANPNAKYGGTLT
-255 IADYLF
+255 IANYLF
-261 PGLNHHPYEHDGHHM
+261 PGLNHHPYEFYGHQM

-291 TEDRWDLRGD
+291 TEDRWDIRGD
-301 LAASW
+301 LAARW
-306 EVAGDGVTYTFNLD
+306 EVAGDGVTYTFYLD
-320 PRATWHDGQPVT
+320 ERATWHDGLPVT

-353 TFVHLDSYYKQ
+353 AFTQLDPFYKQ

-374 VQVTIEY
+374 VQVTIEN
-381 PSGEFLPTLAL
+381 PSGEFLPTLSL
-392 AYFNIIAKHW
+392 AVFNIIAKHW
-402 DESDLDKTKWSN
+402 GESDIDTTKWSN

-449 RIHHFIITESGP
+449 RIQHFIITESGP

-472 TQSWA
+472 TQSWL
-477 VTPIS
+477 VTPMS
-482 NKEAVKLGE
+482 NKEAIKLGE

-496 LDVLW
+496 LDVVW
-501 TGSFGPAGMLM
+501 SGSFGPAGIFMT
-512 PINPPFNDLR
+512 INPPFNDLR

-529 VFDRHEFV
+529 AFDRHEFV

-551 YFGVD
+551 YYGVD
-556 NWYGYTAEEVA
+556 NWYGYTAEELA

-591 LAEWEADHPNGF
+591 IAEWEADHPNGF

-649 DGTLVPIDSAAGI
+649 DGTLTPVDSAAGI
-662 SRYNAETGYSGAGD
+662 SRYNSETGYRGAGD
-676 FLVAAQDLGQLM
+676 FLMAAQDLAMLM
-688 MPSTQISFF
+688 TPGDQTGFITALEQGS
-697 DGAETCCKWLSEFAP
+697 KWKTELAP
-712 QWFRDAVVEQA
+712 QWFKDAMVEQG

-757 RPHIVNKKLQNFY
+757 RPYIVNKKLQNFH
-770 MGPTLYSQMK
+770 MAPTLYSQLK
-780 WEHVWIEE
+780 WEHVWIQE

>member
-1 MRSVHLLRWV
+1 MRSVYLLRWI
-11 LMAVLAATLTFAAVA
+11 LMAVLAATLMFTAMA
-26 CGSAEEAQPQ
+26 CGSAEA
-36 PAGATAEEMAAI
+36 PAPPAPTPVNFAAI
-48 VQEAMA
+48 VQEAMQ
-54 AQQPGVTSE
+54 AQQPGVTAE
-63 EMAAAIQSAMQA
+63 DMAAAIQQAMQA

-81 TQDVA
+81 TQDVG
-86 SEIAKALAAQP
+86 SEIAKALRAQP
-97 GGVTSQEMASAISS
+97 GGVTSQEMASAI
-111 AMAAQPGGV
+111 AN
-120 TSQEMASAISSALA
+120 ALA

-139 VTSEEMASAIANAL
+139 VTSDEMGATIAN
-153 AEQPGVTT
+153 
-161 DDVASEIAKALAA
+161 ALAA

-190 ALMAQPGISQE
+190 ALKAQPGISPE
-201 DIQMAVES
+201 DIQMAVAA
-209 AVEVAVAAAVQ
+209 AVEVAVQA
-220 EAVTTAFA
+220 AVTTAFGQVTA
-228 QAEVVEITGVAGQA
+228 VEITGVTGQA
-242 MVNPNAKYGGTLT
+242 MANPNAKYGGTLT

-261 PGLNHHPYEHDGHHM
+261 PGLNHHPYEFYGHQM

-291 TEDRWDLRGD
+291 TEDRWDIRGD

-320 PRATWHDGQPVT
+320 ERATWHDGLPVT

-353 TFVHLDSYYKQ
+353 AFTQLDSFYKQ

-374 VQVTIEY
+374 VQVTIEN
-381 PSGEFLPTLAL
+381 PSGEFIPTLAL
-392 AYFNIIAKHW
+392 SPFNIIAKHW
-402 DESDLDKTKWSN
+402 DESDIDTTKWSN

-428 DVSMEL
+428 DVSIEL
-434 IKNPDYWKEGFPYVD
+434 IKNPDYWKEGLPYVD
-449 RIHHFIITESGP
+449 RIQHFIITESGP

-472 TQSWA
+472 TQSWL
-477 VTPIS
+477 VTPMS
-482 NKEAVKLGE
+482 NKEAIKLGE

-496 LDVLW
+496 LDVVW
-501 TGSFGPAGMLM
+501 SGSFGPAGMFM
-512 PINPPFNDLR
+512 TINPPFNDLR

-551 YFGVD
+551 YYGVD

-567 NAPGY
+567 NSPGY

-591 LAEWEADHPNGF
+591 IAEWEAEHPNGF

-649 DGTLVPIDSAAGI
+649 DGTLTPIDSAAGI
-662 SRYNAETGYSGAGD
+662 SRYNAGTGYRGAGD
-676 FLVAAQDLGQLM
+676 YLIAAQDIAMLM
-688 MPSTQISFF
+688 TPGDQTTFI
-697 DGAETCCKWLSEFAP
+697 DGFEDTTKWKTELAP
-712 QWFRDAVVEQA
+712 QWFKDAMVEQR

-743 EEDPGPLLTLWHSV
+743 EEDPGPLLSLWHSV
-757 RPHIVNKKLQNFY
+757 RPYIVNKKLQNFH
-770 MGPTLYSQMK
+770 MAPTLYSQLK
-780 WEHVWIEE
+780 WEHVWIQE

>member
-1 MRSVHLLRWV
+1 
-11 LMAVLAATLTFAAVA
+11 MA
-26 CGSAEEAQPQ
+26 G
-36 PAGATAEEMAAI
+36 
-48 VQEAMA
+48 
-54 AQQPGVTSE
+54 
-63 EMAAAIQSAMQA
+63 
-75 QQPGVT
+75 
-81 TQDVA
+81 
-86 SEIAKALAAQP
+86 
-97 GGVTSQEMASAISS
+97 AISS
-111 AMAAQPGGV
+111 
-120 TSQEMASAISSALA
+120 
-134 EQPGG
+134 
-139 VTSEEMASAIANAL
+139 AL

-161 DDVASEIAKALAA
+161 DDMAAEIAKALAA

-190 ALMAQPGISQE
+190 ALKAQPGISQE

-220 EAVTTAFA
+220 AAVTTAFA
-228 QAEVVEITGVAGQA
+228 QAEEVEITEVTTGQA
-242 MVNPNAKYGGTLT
+242 MANPNAKYGGTLT

-261 PGLNHHPYEHDGHHM
+261 PGLNHHPHEHDGHHM

-291 TEDRWDLRGD
+291 TEDRWDIRGD
-301 LAASW
+301 LAARW

-320 PRATWHDGQPVT
+320 ERATWHDGLPVT

-353 TFVHLDSYYKQ
+353 AFTQFDPFYKQ
-364 GNSRAVDQNT
+364 GNSRALDQNT
-374 VQVTIEY
+374 VQVTIEN

-402 DESDLDKTKWSN
+402 DESDIDKTKWSN

-434 IKNPDYWKEGFPYVD
+434 IKNPDYWKEGLPYVD
-449 RIHHFIITESGP
+449 RIQHFIITESGP

-472 TQSWA
+472 TQSWL
-477 VTPIS
+477 VTPVS

-501 TGSFGPAGMLM
+501 SGSFGPAGMLM

-551 YFGVD
+551 YYGVD
-556 NWYGYTAEEVA
+556 NWYGYTAEEIA

-577 GEKHPDDIAEAKRL
+577 GEKHPDDLAEAKRL
-591 LAEWEADHPNGF
+591 IAEWEADHPNGF

-649 DGTLVPIDSAAGI
+649 DGTLTPIDSAAGI
-662 SRYNAETGYSGAGD
+662 SRYNAGTGFGGAGD
-676 FLVAAQDLGQLM
+676 YLIAAQDIAMLM
-688 MPSTQISFF
+688 TPGDQTTFI
-697 DGAETCCKWLSEFAP
+697 DGFEQTTKWKTELAP
-712 QWFRDAVVEQA
+712 QWFKDAMVEQR
-723 TEQDPEKRKEI
+723 TEQDPEKRVEI
-734 VRKMQKYLI
+734 VRNMQKYLI

-757 RPHIVNKKLQNFY
+757 RPYIVNKKLQNFH
-770 MGPTLYSQMK
+770 MAPTLYSQMK

>member
-1 MRSVHLLRWV
+1 MRSVYLLRWI
-11 LMAVLAATLTFAAVA
+11 LMAVLAATLMFTAMA
-26 CGSAEEAQPQ
+26 CGSAEA
-36 PAGATAEEMAAI
+36 PAPPAPTPVNFAAI
-48 VQEAMA
+48 VQEAMQ
-54 AQQPGVTSE
+54 AQQPGVTAE
-63 EMAAAIQSAMQA
+63 DMAAAIQQAMQA

-81 TQDVA
+81 TQDVG
-86 SEIAKALAAQP
+86 SEIAKALRAQP
-97 GGVTSQEMASAISS
+97 GGVTSQEMASAI
-111 AMAAQPGGV
+111 AN
-120 TSQEMASAISSALA
+120 ALA

-139 VTSEEMASAIANAL
+139 VTSDEMGATIAN
-153 AEQPGVTT
+153 
-161 DDVASEIAKALAA
+161 ALAA

-190 ALMAQPGISQE
+190 ALKAQPGISPE
-201 DIQMAVES
+201 DIQMAVAA
-209 AVEVAVAAAVQ
+209 AVEVAVQA
-220 EAVTTAFA
+220 AVTTAFGQVTA
-228 QAEVVEITGVAGQA
+228 VEITGVTGQA
-242 MVNPNAKYGGTLT
+242 MANPNAKYGGTLT

-261 PGLNHHPYEHDGHHM
+261 PGLNHHPYEFYGHQM

-291 TEDRWDLRGD
+291 TEDRWDIRGD

-320 PRATWHDGQPVT
+320 ERATWHDGLPVT

-353 TFVHLDSYYKQ
+353 AFTQLDSFYKQ

-374 VQVTIEY
+374 VQVTIEN
-381 PSGEFLPTLAL
+381 PSGEFIPTLAL
-392 AYFNIIAKHW
+392 SPFNIIAKHW
-402 DESDLDKTKWSN
+402 GESDIDTTKWSN

-428 DVSMEL
+428 DVSIEL
-434 IKNPDYWKEGFPYVD
+434 IKNPDYWKEGLPYVD
-449 RIHHFIITESGP
+449 RIQHFIITESGP

-472 TQSWA
+472 TQSWL
-477 VTPIS
+477 VTPMS
-482 NKEAVKLGE
+482 NKEAIKLGE

-496 LDVLW
+496 LDVVW
-501 TGSFGPAGMLM
+501 SGSFGPAGMFM
-512 PINPPFNDLR
+512 TINPPFNDLR

-551 YFGVD
+551 YYGVD

-567 NAPGY
+567 NSPGY

-591 LAEWEADHPNGF
+591 IAEWEAEHPNGF

-649 DGTLVPIDSAAGI
+649 DGTLTPIDSAAGI
-662 SRYNAETGYSGAGD
+662 SRYNAGTGYRGAGD
-676 FLVAAQDLGQLM
+676 YLIAAQDIAMLM
-688 MPSTQISFF
+688 TPGDQTTFI
-697 DGAETCCKWLSEFAP
+697 DGFEDTTKWKTELAP
-712 QWFRDAVVEQA
+712 QWFKDAMVEQR

-743 EEDPGPLLTLWHSV
+743 EEDPGPLLSLWHSV
-757 RPHIVNKKLQNFY
+757 RPYIVNKKLQNFH
-770 MGPTLYSQMK
+770 MAPTLYSQLK
-780 WEHVWIEE
+780 WEHVWIQE

>member
-1 MRSVHLLRWV
+1 MSTSTSLRWLV
-11 LMAVLAATLTFAAVA
+11 VAVSAAMLLAVAMA
-26 CGSAEEAQPQ
+26 CGSAEE
-36 PAGATAEEMAAI
+36 PAPAPTTEDMAAVI
-48 VQEAMA
+48 QEAMA
-54 AQQPGVTSE
+54 AQQPGVTAE
-63 EMAAAIQSAMQA
+63 DLAAAIQSAMQA

-81 TQDVA
+81 TGDVA
-86 SEIAKALAAQP
+86 SEISKALRAQP
-97 GGVTSQEMASAISS
+97 GGVTSQEMAAAIS
-111 AMAAQPGGV
+111 G
-120 TSQEMASAISSALA
+120 ALA
-134 EQPGG
+134 EQPGVTTEEVGSEISKALRAQPGG

-161 DDVASEIAKALAA
+161 DDMAAEIAKALAA

-190 ALMAQPGISQE
+190 ALKAQPGISQE

-228 QAEVVEITGVAGQA
+228 QAEAVEITEVTTGQA
-242 MVNPNAKYGGTLT
+242 MANPNAKYGGTLT

-291 TEDRWDLRGD
+291 TDDHWDIRGD

-320 PRATWHDGQPVT
+320 ERATWHDGLPVT

-353 TFVHLDSYYKQ
+353 VFTQLDSFYKQ
-364 GNSRAVDQNT
+364 GNSRALDQNT
-374 VQVTIEY
+374 VQVTIEN

-402 DESDLDKTKWSN
+402 DESDIDKTKWSN

-434 IKNPDYWKEGFPYVD
+434 IKNPDYWKEGLPYVD
-449 RIHHFIITESGP
+449 RIQHFIITESGP

-472 TQSWA
+472 TQSWL
-477 VTPIS
+477 VTPVS

-501 TGSFGPAGMLM
+501 SGSFGPAGILM

-567 NAPGY
+567 NSPGY
-572 RQGPN
+572 RQLN
-577 GEKHPDDIAEAKRL
+577 GEKHPDDLAEAKRL
-591 LAEWEADHPNGF
+591 IAEWEADHPNGF

-649 DGTLVPIDSAAGI
+649 DGTLTPIDSAAGI

-676 FLVAAQDLGQLM
+676 FLIAAQDLGQLM
-688 MPSTQISFF
+688 MPSTQISLFE
-697 DGAETCCKWLSEFAP
+697 GAETCCKWLSELAP

-723 TEQDPEKRKEI
+723 TEQDPEKRVEI
-734 VRKMQKYLI
+734 VRNMQKYLI

-757 RPHIVNKKLQNFY
+757 RPYIVNKKLQNFH
-770 MGPTLYSQMK
+770 MAPTVFSQLK
-780 WEHVWIEE
+780 WEHVWIEEE